1 MITVEE
7 LQIILGCDATVAETA
22 LDKIIAKVDAFKARV
37 GKSLEATAVKTQ
49 QTAERVNKKLSSNT
63 EAATEQSQA
72 PQRASSKSS
81 AATKLTEQWEKA
93 TEALKKYTATLEG
106 ADSTQQYGAKVEYL
120 STKLEALKTD
130 FNKAFEDGANPTA
143 IESLG
148 RKIEAVIKQLDRAKS
163 SYDLFFDADRQY
175 EESLRAY
182 EAAQSKSGNDPSRAA
197 IQDDNQAPYVF
208 NYAQHAKDMQ
218 RIQAE
223 MDAMMQDDAD
233 SIANKWSAADEALS
247 KYIRDADRVAGI
259 DPAARQR
266 MAIELL
272 TERLQTA
279 TLKWQDLFQ
288 NPNAT
293 DTQIDTARNSVKNL
307 VDKLDAAKVKLEQIE
322 NKRIDIKANVDANS
336 IDADNVKRQFGQIEK
351 TSSRTWRNVS
361 GHAQKA
367 SKSIE
372 KAVRKTGGKVSG
384 FFVKLGKKIKD
395 TFQTMIIWRAFNAI
409 LTGLRD
415 GLQNIAR
422 GNEGANKSF
431 SQLATSTLYLKNS
444 LAAALLP
451 ALQAIMPIITQIID
465 AFARAANMVGAF
477 IAALTGKAT
486 FVQAIQLQQDY
497 AGSLNGTA
505 EAAEKVHQQ
514 LAGFD
519 ELNIIQ
525 SKSDSSG
532 AYNPATDYGGMFEEV
547 EIPDNVLSFLEK
559 VKALL
564 DRIRNAIPESTII
577 AVTNIFNTLRNTILE
592 TVSATENWF
601 KGLNFEPLITAVDKI
616 IVALD
621 PLVAL
626 ICETLL
632 WGYENVLLP
641 LATWS
646 IEEAAPTTLTLFA
659 KAIESVTNVLS
670 PLIEG
675 VKVLWDSIS
684 PVVDWVKNIL
694 LSVIVEITKAVEKT
708 GNLFSEHKDSI
719 VKIFRAIGDALKAV
733 WVRVEPALSLLW
745 DLLKSIFET
754 TLSKA
759 ISQIGLV
766 IDVIAGLADFLLGV
780 FTLDFNRA
788 WEGIKTIFS
797 GIIEYFK
804 ERINSVT
811 EFFKNSINAVGSF
824 FSNILAAGRNIVE
837 TFYNNIKK
845 TIEGAPIWI
854 RVKVLYPIANF
865 FIGIVNAI
873 IKGINW
879 LIDGL
884 NKIQIKVPEWVAK
897 LLGIKGDT
905 WGFNI
910 PKLSLFDKLSLNAF
924 SGGGHSGGSS
934 YVAALASGGIAYGDT
949 LVQVG
954 EYANARSNPEV
965 IAPLSKLTSLMGSGN
980 DTRQF
985 VPLFQSTIALLRQI
999 ADKETTLNIGGREFG
1014 RTVKRCLNEYEQA
1027 IGTT

>member
-72 PQRASSKSS
+72 HQRASSKTS

-93 TEALKKYTATLEG
+93 TEALKKYNATLEG

-120 STKLEALKTD
+120 SAKLEALKTD

-182 EAAQSKSGNDPSRAA
+182 EAARSKSGNDPSRAA

-223 MDAMMQDDAD
+223 MDALSQNGAD
-233 SIANKWSAADEALS
+233 SIADKWSAADEALS

-336 IDADNVKRQFGQIEK
+336 IDANNVKRQFGQIEK

-372 KAVRKTGGKVSG
+372 KTVRKTGGKVSG

-395 TFQTMIIWRAFNAI
+395 TLSKMLIWRTLNAI

-486 FVQAIQLQQDY
+486 FVQAVQLQQDY

-547 EIPDNVLSFLEK
+547 EIPDNILSFLEK
-559 VKALL
+559 LKEKLSPETLQYIQQIPKAFEEIKKSLAAIWESEAFQKILAAVASVSL
-564 DRIRNAIPESTII
+564 DALTTTLWVI
-577 AVTNIFNTLRNTILE
+577 ADVL
-592 TVSATENWF
+592 
-601 KGLNFEPLITAVDKI
+601 KI
-616 IVALD
+616 IQGIFQGD
-621 PLVAL
+621 
-626 ICETLL
+626 
-632 WGYENVLLP
+632 WG
-641 LATWS
+641 
-646 IEEAAPTTLTLFA
+646 I
-659 KAIESVTNVLS
+659 
-670 PLIEG
+670 
-675 VKVLWDSIS
+675 LWDG
-684 PVVDWVKNIL
+684 
-694 LSVIVEITKAVEKT
+694 TK
-708 GNLFSEHKDSI
+708 
-719 VKIFRAIGDALKAV
+719 
-733 WVRVEPALSLLW
+733 SLLF
-745 DLLKSIFET
+745 D
-754 TLSKA
+754 TLVSPTA
-759 ISQIGLV
+759 PLMEGLTSWFYG
-766 IDVIAGLADFLLGV
+766 DDY
-780 FTLDFNRA
+780 DA
-788 WEGIKTIFS
+788 WSTAFS
-797 GIIEYFK
+797 DEY
-804 ERINSVT
+804 
-811 EFFKNSINAVGSF
+811 GY
-824 FSNILAAGRNIVE
+824 SNILRLVQAAIHGDEEAIAALEELQNNVSNLTSEEKTAAWEKAWDTFVENFKSKFAPLANWLNENVISPIGDFFAGLWETVHDTAVEWWTKIKNFFSSIPNWFLSNIV
-837 TFYNNIKK
+837 
-845 TIEGAPIWI
+845 
-854 RVKVLYPIANF
+854 YPVANF
-865 FIGIVNAI
+865 FIGIVNSI

-910 PKLSLFDKLSLNAF
+910 QKLSLLDKLHINAF
-924 SGGGHSGGSS
+924 SGGGGGGHSS
-934 YVAALASGGIAYGDT
+934 VAALASGGIAYGDT

>member
-72 PQRASSKSS
+72 HQRASSKTS

-93 TEALKKYTATLEG
+93 TEALKKYNATLEG

-120 STKLEALKTD
+120 SAKLEALKTD

-223 MDAMMQDDAD
+223 MDAMSQDDAD

-247 KYIRDADRVAGI
+247 KYIRDADRVTGI

-266 MAIELL
+266 MTIELL

-336 IDADNVKRQFGQIEK
+336 IDADNVKRQFGKIEK

-372 KAVRKTGGKVSG
+372 KTVRKTGGKVSG
-384 FFVKLGKKIKD
+384 LFAKLGKKIKD
-395 TFQTMIIWRAFNAI
+395 TFQTMLIWRAFNAI

-486 FVQAIQLQQDY
+486 FVQAVQLQQDY

-525 SKSDSSG
+525 SKSDGGG

-547 EIPDNVLSFLEK
+547 EIPDNILTFAEK
-559 VKALL
+559 VRELFG
-564 DRIRNAIPESTII
+564 RIRDAIAE
-577 AVTNIFNTLRNTILE
+577 
-592 TVSATENWF
+592 
-601 KGLNFEPLITAVDKI
+601 LNFSPLIASVNSVLAALSPFVD
-616 IVALD
+616 
-621 PLVAL
+621 LVRG
-626 ICETLL
+626 TLA

-641 LATWS
+641 LAKWS
-646 IEEAAPTTLTLFA
+646 IEEAAPASLNLFA
-659 KAIESVTNVLS
+659 AAIRAVTSILN
-670 PLIEG
+670 PIIEG
-675 VKVLWDSIS
+675 LKVLWDEVLQPI
-684 PVVDWVKNIL
+684 VDWLKDRVIAVIDKTREAFDKVSETFEKHGESLKNIISS
-694 LSVIVEITKAVEKT
+694 LSDI
-708 GNLFSEHKDSI
+708 
-719 VKIFRAIGDALKAV
+719 
-733 WVRVEPALSLLW
+733 
-745 DLLKSIFET
+745 
-754 TLSKA
+754 LSKLWELLEPVLTFVFDMLSA
-759 ISQIGLV
+759 IFGRDIDKFLAQLGLMLDIISGILDVLIGIL
-766 IDVIAGLADFLLGV
+766 
-780 FTLDFNRA
+780 TLDFDRA
-788 WEGIKTIFS
+788 AEGVKTIFN
-797 GIIEYFK
+797 GVVEYIK
-804 ERINSVT
+804 ERISTAV
-811 EFFKNSINAVGSF
+811 EFFQNSLNAVGEF
-824 FSNILAAGRNIVE
+824 FSNLLSSGRNIVE

-845 TIEGAPIWI
+845 TIEGAPVWV

-865 FIGIVNAI
+865 FIGIINGI

-884 NKIQIKVPEWVAK
+884 NKIQIPMPKWVAD
-897 LLGIKGDT
+897 LLGVDGGSF
-905 WGFNI
+905 GFHI
-910 PKLSLFDKLSLNAF
+910 EKIALFDKLHINAF
-924 SGGGHSGGSS
+924 SGGGGGGHSS
-934 YVAALASGGIAYGDT
+934 VAALASGGIAYGDT

>member
-72 PQRASSKSS
+72 HQRASSKSS

-93 TEALKKYTATLEG
+93 TEALKKYNATLEG

-120 STKLEALKTD
+120 SAKLEALKTD
-130 FNKAFEDGANPTA
+130 FNKAFEDSANPAA

-223 MDAMMQDDAD
+223 MDAMSQDDAD

-372 KAVRKTGGKVSG
+372 KTIRKTGGKVSG

-395 TFQTMIIWRAFNAI
+395 TLSKMLIWRVLNAI

-486 FVQAIQLQQDY
+486 FVQAVQLQQDY

-525 SKSDSSG
+525 SKSDGGG

-547 EIPDNVLSFLEK
+547 EIPDNILAFAEK
-559 VKALL
+559 IRELFG
-564 DRIRNAIPESTII
+564 RIKDAIAE
-577 AVTNIFNTLRNTILE
+577 
-592 TVSATENWF
+592 
-601 KGLNFEPLITAVDKI
+601 LNFSPLIASVNSVLAALSPFVD
-616 IVALD
+616 
-621 PLVAL
+621 LVRG
-626 ICETLL
+626 TLA

-641 LATWS
+641 LAKWS
-646 IEEAAPTTLTLFA
+646 IEEAAPASLNLFA
-659 KAIESVTNVLS
+659 AAIRAVTSILN
-670 PLIEG
+670 PIIEG
-675 VKVLWDSIS
+675 LKVLWDEVLQPI
-684 PVVDWVKNIL
+684 VDWLKDRVIAVIDKTREAFDKVSETFEKHGESLKNIISS
-694 LSVIVEITKAVEKT
+694 LSDI
-708 GNLFSEHKDSI
+708 
-719 VKIFRAIGDALKAV
+719 
-733 WVRVEPALSLLW
+733 
-745 DLLKSIFET
+745 
-754 TLSKA
+754 LSKLWELLEPVLTFVFDMLSA
-759 ISQIGLV
+759 IFGRDIDKFLAQLGLMLDIISGILDVLIGIL
-766 IDVIAGLADFLLGV
+766 
-780 FTLDFNRA
+780 TLDFDRA
-788 WEGIKTIFS
+788 AEGVKTIFN
-797 GIIEYFK
+797 GVVEYIK
-804 ERINSVT
+804 ERISTAV
-811 EFFKNSINAVGSF
+811 EFFQNSLNAVGEF
-824 FSNILAAGRNIVE
+824 FSNVLSSGRNIVE

-845 TIEGAPIWI
+845 TIEGAPVWV

-865 FIGIVNAI
+865 FIGIINGI

-884 NKIQIKVPEWVAK
+884 NKIQIPMPKWVAD
-897 LLGIKGDT
+897 LLGVDGGSF
-905 WGFNI
+905 GFHI
-910 PKLSLFDKLSLNAF
+910 EKIALFDKLHINAF
-924 SGGGHSGGSS
+924 SGGGGGGHSS
-934 YVAALASGGIAYGDT
+934 VAALASGGIAYGDT

-965 IAPLSKLTSLMGSGN
+965 IAPLSKLTSLMGGGN

>member
-72 PQRASSKSS
+72 HQRASSKTS

-93 TEALKKYTATLEG
+93 TEALKKYNATLEG

-120 STKLEALKTD
+120 SAKLEALKTD

-143 IESLG
+143 LESLG

-208 NYAQHAKDMQ
+208 NYVQHAKDMQ

-223 MDAMMQDDAD
+223 MDAMSQNDAD
-233 SIANKWSAADEALS
+233 SIADKWSAADEALS

-322 NKRIDIKANVDANS
+322 NKRIDIKANVDDNS

-372 KAVRKTGGKVSG
+372 KTIRKTGGKVSG

-395 TFQTMIIWRAFNAI
+395 TLSKMLIWKVLNAI

-451 ALQAIMPIITQIID
+451 ALQAVMPIITQIID

-497 AGSLNGTA
+497 AGSLDGTA

-525 SKSDSSG
+525 SKSDGGG

-547 EIPDNVLSFLEK
+547 EIPDNILSFLEK
-559 VKALL
+559 LKEKLSPETLQYIQQIPKAFEEIKKSLAAIWESEAFQEILAAVASISLDALTTTLWTIADVLKIIQGIFQGDWGILWDGTKSLL
-564 DRIRNAIPESTII
+564 FDTLVSPSIPLVEGGASWLYGDDYDAWST
-577 AVTNIFNTLRNTILE
+577 AFSDEYGYSNIFR
-592 TVSATENWF
+592 
-601 KGLNFEPLITAVDKI
+601 
-616 IVALD
+616 
-621 PLVAL
+621 LVQAA
-626 ICETLL
+626 IH
-632 WGYENVLLP
+632 GD
-641 LATWS
+641 
-646 IEEAAPTTLTLFA
+646 EEAIAALEEYKNKVSNLTSEE
-659 KAIESVTNVLS
+659 KAAAWE
-670 PLIEG
+670 
-675 VKVLWDSIS
+675 KVWDSIIENFKSKFAPLANWLNEEVIS
-684 PVVDWVKNIL
+684 PIGDFFAGLWETVHD
-694 LSVIVEITKAVEKT
+694 TAVEWWT
-708 GNLFSEHKDSI
+708 
-719 VKIFRAIGDALKAV
+719 KI
-733 WVRVEPALSLLW
+733 
-745 DLLKSIFET
+745 
-754 TLSKA
+754 
-759 ISQIGLV
+759 
-766 IDVIAGLADFLLGV
+766 
-780 FTLDFNRA
+780 
-788 WEGIKTIFS
+788 
-797 GIIEYFK
+797 
-804 ERINSVT
+804 
-811 EFFKNSINAVGSF
+811 KNF
-824 FSNILAAGRNIVE
+824 FSSIPNWFLSNIV
-837 TFYNNIKK
+837 
-845 TIEGAPIWI
+845 
-854 RVKVLYPIANF
+854 YPVANF
-865 FIGIVNAI
+865 FIGIVNSI

-910 PKLSLFDKLSLNAF
+910 PKLSLLDKLSINAF
-924 SGGGHSGGSS
+924 SGGGHSSGSS

>member
-72 PQRASSKSS
+72 HQRASSKSS
-81 AATKLTEQWEKA
+81 PATKLTEQWEKA

-120 STKLEALKTD
+120 STKLEALKAD

-143 IESLG
+143 LESLG

-182 EAAQSKSGNDPSRAA
+182 EAAQSKSGNGPSRAA

-223 MDAMMQDDAD
+223 MDAMSQDDAD
-233 SIANKWSAADEALS
+233 SIADKWSAADEALS

-372 KAVRKTGGKVSG
+372 KTIRKTGGKVSG

-395 TFQTMIIWRAFNAI
+395 TLSKMLIWRTLNAI

-451 ALQAIMPIITQIID
+451 ALQAIMPIITRIID

-486 FVQAIQLQQDY
+486 FVQAVQLQQDY

-525 SKSDSSG
+525 SKSDGGG

-547 EIPDNVLSFLEK
+547 EIPDNILTFAEK
-559 VKALL
+559 IRELFG
-564 DRIRNAIPESTII
+564 RIKDAIAE
-577 AVTNIFNTLRNTILE
+577 
-592 TVSATENWF
+592 
-601 KGLNFEPLITAVDKI
+601 LNFSPLIASVNS
-616 IVALD
+616 VLAALSPFAD
-621 PLVAL
+621 LVRG
-626 ICETLL
+626 TLA

-641 LATWS
+641 LAKWS
-646 IEEAAPTTLTLFA
+646 IEEAAPASLNLFA
-659 KAIESVTNVLS
+659 AAIRAVTSILN
-670 PLIEG
+670 PIIEG
-675 VKVLWDSIS
+675 LKVLWDEVLQPI
-684 PVVDWVKNIL
+684 VDWLKDRVIAVIDKTREAFDKVSETFEKHGESLKNIISS
-694 LSVIVEITKAVEKT
+694 LSDI
-708 GNLFSEHKDSI
+708 
-719 VKIFRAIGDALKAV
+719 
-733 WVRVEPALSLLW
+733 
-745 DLLKSIFET
+745 
-754 TLSKA
+754 LSKLWELLEPVLTFVFDMLSA
-759 ISQIGLV
+759 IFGRDIDKFLAQLGLMLDIISGILDVLIGIL
-766 IDVIAGLADFLLGV
+766 
-780 FTLDFNRA
+780 TLDFDRA
-788 WEGIKTIFS
+788 AEGVKTIFN
-797 GIIEYFK
+797 GVVEYIK
-804 ERINSVT
+804 ERISTAV
-811 EFFKNSINAVGSF
+811 EFFQNSLNAVGEF
-824 FSNILAAGRNIVE
+824 FSNVLSSGRNIVE

-845 TIEGAPIWI
+845 TIEGAPVWV

-865 FIGIVNAI
+865 FIGIINGI

-884 NKIQIKVPEWVAK
+884 NKIQIPMPKWVAD
-897 LLGIKGDT
+897 LLGVDGGSF
-905 WGFNI
+905 GFHI
-910 PKLSLFDKLSLNAF
+910 EKIALFDKLHINAF
-924 SGGGHSGGSS
+924 SGGGGGGHSS
-934 YVAALASGGIAYGDT
+934 VAALASGGIAYGDT

>member
-120 STKLEALKTD
+120 SAKLEALKTD
-130 FNKAFEDGANPTA
+130 FNKAVEDGANPTA

-163 SYDLFFDADRQY
+163 SYELFFDADRQY

-182 EAAQSKSGNDPSRAA
+182 EAAQSKSGNGPSRAA

-223 MDAMMQDDAD
+223 MDAMSQDDAD
-233 SIANKWSAADEALS
+233 SIADKWSAADEALS

-372 KAVRKTGGKVSG
+372 KTVRKTGGKVSG

-395 TFQTMIIWRAFNAI
+395 TLSKMIIWRALNAI
-409 LTGLRD
+409 AIGLRD

-431 SQLATSTLYLKNS
+431 SRLATSTLYLKNS

-497 AGSLNGTA
+497 AGSLDGTA

-525 SKSDSSG
+525 SKSDGGG

-547 EIPDNVLSFLEK
+547 EIPDNILSFLERLK
-559 VKALL
+559 EKLS
-564 DRIRNAIPESTII
+564 P
-577 AVTNIFNTLRNTILE
+577 
-592 TVSATENWF
+592 
-601 KGLNFEPLITAVDKI
+601 
-616 IVALD
+616 
-621 PLVAL
+621 
-626 ICETLL
+626 ETLQ
-632 WGYENVLLP
+632 YIQQIPKAFEEIKKS
-641 LATWS
+641 LAAIWES
-646 IEEAAPTTLTLFA
+646 EAFQ
-659 KAIESVTNVLS
+659 K
-670 PLIEG
+670 
-675 VKVLWDSIS
+675 
-684 PVVDWVKNIL
+684 
-694 LSVIVEITKAVEKT
+694 
-708 GNLFSEHKDSI
+708 
-719 VKIFRAIGDALKAV
+719 
-733 WVRVEPALSLLW
+733 
-745 DLLKSIFET
+745 
-754 TLSKA
+754 
-759 ISQIGLV
+759 
-766 IDVIAGLADFLLGV
+766 
-780 FTLDFNRA
+780 
-788 WEGIKTIFS
+788 
-797 GIIEYFK
+797 
-804 ERINSVT
+804 
-811 EFFKNSINAVGSF
+811 
-824 FSNILAAGRNIVE
+824 ILAAVASVSLDALTTTLWIIADVLKIIQGIFQGDWGILWDGTKSLLFDTLVSPAAPLVEGGLSWFYGDDYDAWSTAFSEEFGYGNIWRLVQAALHGDEEAIAALEEYKNKVSNLTSEEKVAAWEKAWDTFVENFKSKFAPLANWLNENVISPIGNFFAGLWKTVHDTAVEWWTKIKNFFSSIPNWFLSNIV
-837 TFYNNIKK
+837 
-845 TIEGAPIWI
+845 
-854 RVKVLYPIANF
+854 YPVANF
-865 FIGIVNAI
+865 FIGIANAI
-873 IKGINW
+873 ITAVNW
-879 LIDGL
+879 VIEQL
-884 NKIQIKVPEWVAK
+884 NKIQIPIPEWVAK

-910 PKLSLFDKLSLNAF
+910 QKLSLLDKLHINAF
-924 SGGGHSGGSS
+924 SGGGHSSGSS

>member
-49 QTAERVNKKLSSNT
+49 QTAKRVNKKLSSNT
-63 EAATEQSQA
+63 EAATEQSQT

-81 AATKLTEQWEKA
+81 AATKLTEQWERA

-130 FNKAFEDGANPTA
+130 FNKAIEDGANPTA

-322 NKRIDIKANVDANS
+322 NKRIDIKANVNANS

-372 KAVRKTGGKVSG
+372 KTVRKTGGKVSG

-395 TFQTMIIWRAFNAI
+395 TFSKMIIWRALNA
-409 LTGLRD
+409 LFTGLRD

-497 AGSLNGTA
+497 AGSLDGTA
-505 EAAEKVHQQ
+505 ESAEKVHQQ

-547 EIPDNVLSFLEK
+547 EIPDNILSFLEK
-559 VKALL
+559 LKEKLSPETLQYIQQIPKAFEEIKKSLAAIWESEAFQKILAAVASVSL
-564 DRIRNAIPESTII
+564 DALTTTLWII
-577 AVTNIFNTLRNTILE
+577 ADVL
-592 TVSATENWF
+592 
-601 KGLNFEPLITAVDKI
+601 KI
-616 IVALD
+616 IQGIFQGDWGILWDGTKSLLFDTLVSPAA
-621 PLVAL
+621 PLMEGLVSWFYGDDYDA
-626 ICETLL
+626 
-632 WGYENVLLP
+632 
-641 LATWS
+641 WS
-646 IEEAAPTTLTLFA
+646 TAFSDEYGHGNILRLVQAAIHGDEEAIAALEEFQNNASNLTSEE
-659 KAIESVTNVLS
+659 KAAAWEMV
-670 PLIEG
+670 
-675 VKVLWDSIS
+675 WDSIIENFKSKFAPLANWLNEKVIS
-684 PVVDWVKNIL
+684 P
-694 LSVIVEITKAVEKT
+694 
-708 GNLFSEHKDSI
+708 
-719 VKIFRAIGDALKAV
+719 IGD
-733 WVRVEPALSLLW
+733 
-745 DLLKSIFET
+745 FF
-754 TLSKA
+754 
-759 ISQIGLV
+759 
-766 IDVIAGLADFLLGV
+766 AGLWNTVYDAV
-780 FTLDFNRA
+780 VEWWTK
-788 WEGIKTIFS
+788 IK
-797 GIIEYFK
+797 
-804 ERINSVT
+804 N
-811 EFFKNSINAVGSF
+811 F
-824 FSNILAAGRNIVE
+824 FSSIPNWFLSNIV
-837 TFYNNIKK
+837 
-845 TIEGAPIWI
+845 
-854 RVKVLYPIANF
+854 YPVANF
-865 FIGIVNAI
+865 FIGIANAI
-873 IKGINW
+873 ITAVNW
-879 LIDGL
+879 VIEQL
-884 NKIQIKVPEWVAK
+884 NKIQIPIPEWVAK

-910 PKLSLFDKLSLNAF
+910 QKLSLLDKLSLNAF
-924 SGGGHSGGSS
+924 SGGGHSSGSS

>member
-63 EAATEQSQA
+63 EAATEQSRA

-81 AATKLTEQWEKA
+81 PATKLTEQWEKA

-106 ADSTQQYGAKVEYL
+106 SDSTQQYGAKVEYL

-130 FNKAFEDGANPTA
+130 FNKAVEDGANPTA

-175 EESLRAY
+175 EESLRTY
-182 EAAQSKSGNDPSRAA
+182 EAAQSKSGNGPSRAA

-247 KYIRDADRVAGI
+247 KYIRDADMVAGI

-336 IDADNVKRQFGQIEK
+336 IDTGNVKRQFGKIEE

-372 KAVRKTGGKVSG
+372 KTVRKTGGKVSG

-395 TFQTMIIWRAFNAI
+395 TFSKMIIWRALNA
-409 LTGLRD
+409 LFTGLRD

-497 AGSLNGTA
+497 AGSLDGTA

-547 EIPDNVLSFLEK
+547 EIPDNILSFLERLK
-559 VKALL
+559 EKLS
-564 DRIRNAIPESTII
+564 P
-577 AVTNIFNTLRNTILE
+577 
-592 TVSATENWF
+592 
-601 KGLNFEPLITAVDKI
+601 
-616 IVALD
+616 
-621 PLVAL
+621 
-626 ICETLL
+626 ETLQ
-632 WGYENVLLP
+632 YIQQIPKAFEEIKKS
-641 LATWS
+641 LAAIWES
-646 IEEAAPTTLTLFA
+646 EAFQ
-659 KAIESVTNVLS
+659 K
-670 PLIEG
+670 
-675 VKVLWDSIS
+675 
-684 PVVDWVKNIL
+684 
-694 LSVIVEITKAVEKT
+694 
-708 GNLFSEHKDSI
+708 
-719 VKIFRAIGDALKAV
+719 
-733 WVRVEPALSLLW
+733 
-745 DLLKSIFET
+745 
-754 TLSKA
+754 
-759 ISQIGLV
+759 
-766 IDVIAGLADFLLGV
+766 
-780 FTLDFNRA
+780 
-788 WEGIKTIFS
+788 
-797 GIIEYFK
+797 
-804 ERINSVT
+804 
-811 EFFKNSINAVGSF
+811 
-824 FSNILAAGRNIVE
+824 ILAAVASVSLDALTTTLWVIADVLKIIQGIFQGDWGILWDGTKSLLFDTLVSPAAPLMEGLVSWFYGDDYDAWSTAFSDEYGHGNILRLVQSAIHGDEEAIAALEEFRNNVSNLTSEEKVAAWEKAWDTFVE
-837 TFYNNIKK
+837 NFKSK
-845 TIEGAPIWI
+845 FAP
-854 RVKVLYPIANF
+854 LANF
-865 FIGIVNAI
+865 FIGIANAI
-873 IKGINW
+873 ITAVNW
-879 LIDGL
+879 VIEQL
-884 NKIQIKVPEWVAK
+884 NKIQIPIPEWVAK

-910 PKLSLFDKLSLNAF
+910 QKLSLLDKLSLNAF

>member
-63 EAATEQSQA
+63 EAATEQPQA

-120 STKLEALKTD
+120 SAKLEALKTD

-143 IESLG
+143 LESLG

-223 MDAMMQDDAD
+223 MDAMSQDDAD

-336 IDADNVKRQFGQIEK
+336 IDADKE
-351 TSSRTWRNVS
+351 TSSRTCRN
-361 GHAQKA
+361 GCCPAQKA
-367 SKSIE
+367 SKCNGCCPAQKASKCNE
-372 KAVRKTGGKVSG
+372 KTVRKTGGKVSG
-384 FFVKLGKKIKD
+384 FFAKLGKKIKD
-395 TFQTMIIWRAFNAI
+395 IFSQMIIWRTINAV
-409 LTGLRD
+409 LTSLRD

-422 GNEGANKSF
+422 GSEGANKSF

-486 FVQAIQLQQDY
+486 FVQAVQLQQDY

-532 AYNPATDYGGMFEEV
+532 AYDPATDYGGMFEEV
-547 EIPDNVLSFLEK
+547 EIPDNILAFAEK
-559 VKALL
+559 IRELFG
-564 DRIRNAIPESTII
+564 RIKDAIAE
-577 AVTNIFNTLRNTILE
+577 
-592 TVSATENWF
+592 
-601 KGLNFEPLITAVDKI
+601 LNFSPLIASVNSVLAALSPFVD
-616 IVALD
+616 
-621 PLVAL
+621 LVRG
-626 ICETLL
+626 TLA

-641 LATWS
+641 LAKWS
-646 IEEAAPTTLTLFA
+646 IEEAAPASLNLFA
-659 KAIESVTNVLS
+659 AAIRAVTSILN
-670 PLIEG
+670 PIIEG
-675 VKVLWDSIS
+675 LKVLWDEVLQPI
-684 PVVDWVKNIL
+684 VDWLKDRVIAVIDKTREAFDKVSETFEKHGGSLKNIISSLSDILSELWEL
-694 LSVIVEITKAVEKT
+694 LEPVLTFVFDMLSA
-708 GNLFSEHKDSI
+708 
-719 VKIFRAIGDALKAV
+719 IFARDIDKFLAQLGLMLDIISGILDVLIGIL
-733 WVRVEPALSLLW
+733 
-745 DLLKSIFET
+745 
-754 TLSKA
+754 
-759 ISQIGLV
+759 
-766 IDVIAGLADFLLGV
+766 
-780 FTLDFNRA
+780 TLDFDRA
-788 WEGIKTIFS
+788 AEGVKTIFN
-797 GIIEYFK
+797 GVVEYIK
-804 ERINSVT
+804 ERISTAV
-811 EFFKNSINAVGSF
+811 EFFQNSLNAVGEF
-824 FSNILAAGRNIVE
+824 FSNVLSSGRNIVE

-845 TIEGAPIWI
+845 TIEGAPVWV

-865 FIGIVNAI
+865 FIGIINGI

-884 NKIQIKVPEWVAK
+884 NKIQIPMPKWVAD
-897 LLGIKGDT
+897 LLGVDGGSF
-905 WGFNI
+905 GFHI
-910 PKLSLFDKLSLNAF
+910 EKIALFDKLHINAF
-924 SGGGHSGGSS
+924 SGGGGGGHSS
-934 YVAALASGGIAYGDT
+934 VAALASGGIAYGDT

>member
-72 PQRASSKSS
+72 HQRASSKTS

-93 TEALKKYTATLEG
+93 TEALKKYNATLEG

-120 STKLEALKTD
+120 SAKLEALKTD
-130 FNKAFEDGANPTA
+130 FNKAVEDGANPTA

-233 SIANKWSAADEALS
+233 SITDKWSAADEALS
-247 KYIRDADRVAGI
+247 KYIRDAERVTGI

-372 KAVRKTGGKVSG
+372 KTIRKTGGKVSG

-395 TFQTMIIWRAFNAI
+395 TLSKMLIWRTLNAI

-465 AFARAANMVGAF
+465 AFARAANMVAAF

-486 FVQAIQLQQDY
+486 FIQAIQLQQDY
-497 AGSLNGTA
+497 AGSLDGTA
-505 EAAEKVHQQ
+505 DAAEKVHQQ

-525 SKSDSSG
+525 SKSDGGG

-547 EIPDNVLSFLEK
+547 EIPDNILAFAEK
-559 VKALL
+559 IRELFG
-564 DRIRNAIPESTII
+564 RIKDAIAE
-577 AVTNIFNTLRNTILE
+577 
-592 TVSATENWF
+592 
-601 KGLNFEPLITAVDKI
+601 LNFSPLIASVNSVLAALSPFVD
-616 IVALD
+616 
-621 PLVAL
+621 LVRG
-626 ICETLL
+626 TLA

-641 LATWS
+641 LAKWS
-646 IEEAAPTTLTLFA
+646 IEEAAPASLNLFA
-659 KAIESVTNVLS
+659 AAIRAVTSILN
-670 PLIEG
+670 PIIEG
-675 VKVLWDSIS
+675 LKVLWDEVLQPI
-684 PVVDWVKNIL
+684 VDWLKDRVIAVIDKTREAFDKVSETFEKHGESLKNIISS
-694 LSVIVEITKAVEKT
+694 LSDI
-708 GNLFSEHKDSI
+708 
-719 VKIFRAIGDALKAV
+719 
-733 WVRVEPALSLLW
+733 
-745 DLLKSIFET
+745 
-754 TLSKA
+754 LSKLWELLEPVLTFVFDMLSA
-759 ISQIGLV
+759 IFGRDIDKFLAQLGLMLDIISGILDVLIGIL
-766 IDVIAGLADFLLGV
+766 
-780 FTLDFNRA
+780 TLDFDRA
-788 WEGIKTIFS
+788 AEGVKTIFN
-797 GIIEYFK
+797 GVVEYIK
-804 ERINSVT
+804 ERISTAV
-811 EFFKNSINAVGSF
+811 EFFQNSLNAVGEF
-824 FSNILAAGRNIVE
+824 FSNLLSSGRNIVE

-845 TIEGAPIWI
+845 TIEGAPVWV

-865 FIGIVNAI
+865 FIGIINGI

-884 NKIQIKVPEWVAK
+884 NKIQIPMPKWVAD
-897 LLGIKGDT
+897 LLGVDGGSF
-905 WGFNI
+905 GFHI
-910 PKLSLFDKLSLNAF
+910 EKIALFDKLHINAF
-924 SGGGHSGGSS
+924 SGGGGGGHSS
-934 YVAALASGGIAYGDT
+934 VAALASGGIAYGDT

>member
-72 PQRASSKSS
+72 HQRASSKTS

-93 TEALKKYTATLEG
+93 TEALKKYNATLEG

-120 STKLEALKTD
+120 SAKLEALKTD

-182 EAAQSKSGNDPSRAA
+182 EAAQSKSGNGPSRAA

-208 NYAQHAKDMQ
+208 NYVQHAKDMQ

-223 MDAMMQDDAD
+223 MDAMSQDDAD

-372 KAVRKTGGKVSG
+372 KTIRKTGGKVSG

-486 FVQAIQLQQDY
+486 FVQAVQLQQDY

-525 SKSDSSG
+525 SKSDGGG

-547 EIPDNVLSFLEK
+547 EIPDNILAFAEK
-559 VKALL
+559 IRELFG
-564 DRIRNAIPESTII
+564 RIKDAIAE
-577 AVTNIFNTLRNTILE
+577 
-592 TVSATENWF
+592 
-601 KGLNFEPLITAVDKI
+601 LNFSPLIASVNSVLAALSPFVD
-616 IVALD
+616 
-621 PLVAL
+621 LVRG
-626 ICETLL
+626 TLA

-641 LATWS
+641 LAKWS
-646 IEEAAPTTLTLFA
+646 IEEAAPASLNLFA
-659 KAIESVTNVLS
+659 AAIRAVTSILN
-670 PLIEG
+670 PIIEG
-675 VKVLWDSIS
+675 LKVLWDEVLQPI
-684 PVVDWVKNIL
+684 VDWLKDRVIAVIDKIREAFDKVSETFEKHGESIKNIFSS
-694 LSVIVEITKAVEKT
+694 LSDI
-708 GNLFSEHKDSI
+708 
-719 VKIFRAIGDALKAV
+719 
-733 WVRVEPALSLLW
+733 
-745 DLLKSIFET
+745 
-754 TLSKA
+754 LSKLWELLEPVLTFVFDMLSA
-759 ISQIGLV
+759 IFGRDIDKFLAQLGLMLDLISGILDVLIGIL
-766 IDVIAGLADFLLGV
+766 
-780 FTLDFNRA
+780 TLDFDRA
-788 WEGIKTIFS
+788 AEGVKTIFN
-797 GIIEYFK
+797 GVVEYIK
-804 ERINSVT
+804 ERIRAAV
-811 EFFKNSINAVGSF
+811 EFFQNSLNAVGEF
-824 FSNILAAGRNIVE
+824 FSNLLSSGRNIVE

-845 TIEGAPIWI
+845 TIEGAPVWV

-865 FIGIVNAI
+865 FIGIINAI

-884 NKIQIKVPEWVAK
+884 NKIQIPMPKWVAD
-897 LLGIKGDT
+897 LLGVDGGSF
-905 WGFNI
+905 GFHI
-910 PKLSLFDKLSLNAF
+910 EKIALFDKLHINAF
-924 SGGGHSGGSS
+924 GGGGGGGSS

>member
-72 PQRASSKSS
+72 HQRASSKSS

-93 TEALKKYTATLEG
+93 TEALKKYNATLEG
-106 ADSTQQYGAKVEYL
+106 TDSTQQYGAKVEYL
-120 STKLEALKTD
+120 SAKLEALKTD
-130 FNKAFEDGANPTA
+130 FNKAFEDSANPAA

-182 EAAQSKSGNDPSRAA
+182 EAAQSKSSNGPSRAA

-223 MDAMMQDDAD
+223 MDAMSQDDAD

-322 NKRIDIKANVDANS
+322 NKRIDIKANVDDNS

-372 KAVRKTGGKVSG
+372 KTVRKTGGKVSG

-431 SQLATSTLYLKNS
+431 SRLATSTLYLKNS

-451 ALQAIMPIITQIID
+451 ALQAVMPIITQIID

-525 SKSDSSG
+525 SKSDGGG

-547 EIPDNVLSFLEK
+547 EIPDNILAFAEK
-559 VKALL
+559 IRELFG
-564 DRIRNAIPESTII
+564 RIKDAIAE
-577 AVTNIFNTLRNTILE
+577 
-592 TVSATENWF
+592 
-601 KGLNFEPLITAVDKI
+601 LNFSPLIASVNSVLAALSPFVD
-616 IVALD
+616 
-621 PLVAL
+621 LVRG
-626 ICETLL
+626 TLA

-641 LATWS
+641 LAKWS
-646 IEEAAPTTLTLFA
+646 IEEAAPASLNLFA
-659 KAIESVTNVLS
+659 AAIRAVTSILN
-670 PLIEG
+670 PIIEG
-675 VKVLWDSIS
+675 LKVLWDEVLQPI
-684 PVVDWVKNIL
+684 VDWLKDRVIAVIDKTREAFDKVSETFEKHGESLKNIISS
-694 LSVIVEITKAVEKT
+694 LSDI
-708 GNLFSEHKDSI
+708 
-719 VKIFRAIGDALKAV
+719 
-733 WVRVEPALSLLW
+733 
-745 DLLKSIFET
+745 
-754 TLSKA
+754 LSKLWELLEPVLTFVFDMLSA
-759 ISQIGLV
+759 IFGRDIDKFLAQLGLMLDIISGILDVLIGIL
-766 IDVIAGLADFLLGV
+766 
-780 FTLDFNRA
+780 TLDFDRA
-788 WEGIKTIFS
+788 AEGVKTIFN
-797 GIIEYFK
+797 GVVEYIK
-804 ERINSVT
+804 ERISTAV
-811 EFFKNSINAVGSF
+811 EFFQNSLNAVGEF
-824 FSNILAAGRNIVE
+824 FSNLLSSGRNIVE

-845 TIEGAPIWI
+845 TIEGAPVWV

-865 FIGIVNAI
+865 FIGIINGI

-884 NKIQIKVPEWVAK
+884 NKIQIPMPKWVAD
-897 LLGIKGDT
+897 LLGVDGGSF
-905 WGFNI
+905 GFHI
-910 PKLSLFDKLSLNAF
+910 EKIALFDKLHINAF
-924 SGGGHSGGSS
+924 SGGGGGGHSS
-934 YVAALASGGIAYGDT
+934 VAALASGGIAYGDT

>member
-63 EAATEQSQA
+63 EAATEQSQT

-106 ADSTQQYGAKVEYL
+106 TDSTQQYGAKVEYL

-130 FNKAFEDGANPTA
+130 FNKAIEDGANPTA

-223 MDAMMQDDAD
+223 MDALSQNGAD

-247 KYIRDADRVAGI
+247 RYIRSADEAVGI

-266 MAIELL
+266 MTIELL

-322 NKRIDIKANVDANS
+322 NKRIDIKANVDDNS

-372 KAVRKTGGKVSG
+372 KTVRKTGGKVSG
-384 FFVKLGKKIKD
+384 LFAKLGKKIKD
-395 TFQTMIIWRAFNAI
+395 IFSQMIIWRTINAVFTS
-409 LTGLRD
+409 LKD

-497 AGSLNGTA
+497 AGSLDGTA
-505 EAAEKVHQQ
+505 AAAEKVHQQ

-525 SKSDSSG
+525 SKSDGGG

-547 EIPDNVLSFLEK
+547 EIPDNILAFAEK
-559 VKALL
+559 IRELFG
-564 DRIRNAIPESTII
+564 RIKDAIAE
-577 AVTNIFNTLRNTILE
+577 
-592 TVSATENWF
+592 
-601 KGLNFEPLITAVDKI
+601 LNFSPLIASVNSVLAALSPFVD
-616 IVALD
+616 
-621 PLVAL
+621 LVRG
-626 ICETLL
+626 TLA

-641 LATWS
+641 LAKWS
-646 IEEAAPTTLTLFA
+646 IEEAAPASLNLFA
-659 KAIESVTNVLS
+659 AAIRAVTSILN
-670 PLIEG
+670 PIIEG
-675 VKVLWDSIS
+675 LKVLWDEVLQPI
-684 PVVDWVKNIL
+684 VDWLKDRVIAVIDKTREAFDKVSETFEKHGESLKNIISS
-694 LSVIVEITKAVEKT
+694 LSDI
-708 GNLFSEHKDSI
+708 
-719 VKIFRAIGDALKAV
+719 
-733 WVRVEPALSLLW
+733 
-745 DLLKSIFET
+745 
-754 TLSKA
+754 LSKLWEVLEPVLTFVFDMLSA
-759 ISQIGLV
+759 IFGRDIDKFLAQLGLMLDIISGILDVLIGIL
-766 IDVIAGLADFLLGV
+766 
-780 FTLDFNRA
+780 TLDFDRA
-788 WEGIKTIFS
+788 AEGVKTIFN
-797 GIIEYFK
+797 GVVEYIK
-804 ERINSVT
+804 ERIRAAV
-811 EFFKNSINAVGSF
+811 EFFQNSLNAVGEF
-824 FSNILAAGRNIVE
+824 FSNLLSSGRNIVE

-845 TIEGAPIWI
+845 TIEGAPVWV

-865 FIGIVNAI
+865 FIGIINGI

-884 NKIQIKVPEWVAK
+884 NKIQIPMPKWVAD
-897 LLGIKGDT
+897 LLGVDGGSF
-905 WGFNI
+905 GFHI
-910 PKLSLFDKLSLNAF
+910 EKIALFDKLHINAF

>member
-120 STKLEALKTD
+120 SAKLEALKTD
-130 FNKAFEDGANPTA
+130 FNKAVEDGANPTA

-163 SYDLFFDADRQY
+163 SYELFFDADRQY

-197 IQDDNQAPYVF
+197 IHDDNQAPYVF

-336 IDADNVKRQFGQIEK
+336 IDAGNVKRQFGKIEE

-372 KAVRKTGGKVSG
+372 KTVRKTGGKVSG

-395 TFQTMIIWRAFNAI
+395 TFSKMIIWRALNA
-409 LTGLRD
+409 LFTGLRD

-486 FVQAIQLQQDY
+486 FVQAVQLQQDY

-547 EIPDNVLSFLEK
+547 EIPDNILSFLERLK
-559 VKALL
+559 EKLSPETLQYIQQIPKAFEEIKKSLAAIWESEAFQKILAAVASVSL
-564 DRIRNAIPESTII
+564 DALTTTLWVI
-577 AVTNIFNTLRNTILE
+577 ADVL
-592 TVSATENWF
+592 
-601 KGLNFEPLITAVDKI
+601 KI
-616 IVALD
+616 IQGIFQGDWGILWDGTKSLLFDTLVSPAAPLMEGLVSWFYGDDYDAWSTAFSDEYGYSNILRLVQAAIHGDEEAIAALEEYQNKVSNLTSEEKVAAWEKAWD
-621 PLVAL
+621 TFV
-626 ICETLL
+626 
-632 WGYENVLLP
+632 ENFKSKFAP
-641 LATWS
+641 LANWLN
-646 IEEAAPTTLTLFA
+646 E
-659 KAIESVTNVLS
+659 NVLS
-670 PLIEG
+670 PIG
-675 VKVLWDSIS
+675 NFFAGLWKTVHD
-684 PVVDWVKNIL
+684 
-694 LSVIVEITKAVEKT
+694 TAVEWWT
-708 GNLFSEHKDSI
+708 
-719 VKIFRAIGDALKAV
+719 KI
-733 WVRVEPALSLLW
+733 
-745 DLLKSIFET
+745 
-754 TLSKA
+754 
-759 ISQIGLV
+759 
-766 IDVIAGLADFLLGV
+766 
-780 FTLDFNRA
+780 
-788 WEGIKTIFS
+788 
-797 GIIEYFK
+797 
-804 ERINSVT
+804 
-811 EFFKNSINAVGSF
+811 KNF
-824 FSNILAAGRNIVE
+824 FSSIPNWFLSNIV
-837 TFYNNIKK
+837 
-845 TIEGAPIWI
+845 
-854 RVKVLYPIANF
+854 YPVANF
-865 FIGIVNAI
+865 FIGIANAI
-873 IKGINW
+873 ITAVNW
-879 LIDGL
+879 VIEQL
-884 NKIQIKVPEWVAK
+884 NKIRIPMPEWVAK
-897 LLGIKGDT
+897 LLGVKEGAF
-905 WGFNI
+905 GFNI
-910 PKLSLFDKLSLNAF
+910 SKLSLLDKLSLNAF

>member
-72 PQRASSKSS
+72 HQRASSKTS

-93 TEALKKYTATLEG
+93 TEALKKYNATLEG

-120 STKLEALKTD
+120 SAKLEALKTD
-130 FNKAFEDGANPTA
+130 FNKAFEDGANPTT

-182 EAAQSKSGNDPSRAA
+182 EAAQSKSGNGSSRAA

-336 IDADNVKRQFGQIEK
+336 IDADNVKRQFGKIEK

-372 KAVRKTGGKVSG
+372 KTVRKTGGKVSG

-395 TFQTMIIWRAFNAI
+395 TFSKMIIWRALNA
-409 LTGLRD
+409 LFTGLRD

-497 AGSLNGTA
+497 AGSLDGTA

-532 AYNPATDYGGMFEEV
+532 AYDPATDYGGMFEEV
-547 EIPDNVLSFLEK
+547 EIPDNILSFLEK
-559 VKALL
+559 VRELL
-564 DRIRNAIPESTII
+564 GRIRDAIPESSISSL
-577 AVTNIFNTLRNTILE
+577 VNIFNTLCSTIARVASVTAAWASELDF
-592 TVSATENWF
+592 S
-601 KGLNFEPLITAVDKI
+601 PLIASIDSI
-616 IVALD
+616 LAALS
-621 PLVAL
+621 PLVDL
-626 ICETLL
+626 VCGTLA
-632 WGYENVLLP
+632 WGYENILLP
-641 LATWS
+641 LAKWS
-646 IEEAAPTTLTLFA
+646 IEEAAPTSLNMFAAAIQAVTSVLDPIIEGFKILWDEALRPIVDWLKDRAINVIDETREAFDKISETFEKHGEPIKNILSSLSDILSELWELLEPVLTFVFDMLSDIFGRDIDKFLAQLGLMLDIISGVLDVLIGILTLDFDRA
-659 KAIESVTNVLS
+659 A
-670 PLIEG
+670 EG
-675 VKVLWDSIS
+675 VK
-684 PVVDWVKNIL
+684 
-694 LSVIVEITKAVEKT
+694 
-708 GNLFSEHKDSI
+708 
-719 VKIFRAIGDALKAV
+719 
-733 WVRVEPALSLLW
+733 
-745 DLLKSIFET
+745 
-754 TLSKA
+754 
-759 ISQIGLV
+759 
-766 IDVIAGLADFLLGV
+766 
-780 FTLDFNRA
+780 
-788 WEGIKTIFS
+788 TIFN
-797 GIIEYFK
+797 GVVEYIK
-804 ERINSVT
+804 ERIRIAV
-811 EFFKNSINAVGSF
+811 EFFQNSLNAVGEF
-824 FSNILAAGRNIVE
+824 FSNILSSGRNIVE
-837 TFYNNIKK
+837 IFYNNIKK
-845 TIEGAPIWI
+845 TIEGAPVWV

-865 FIGIVNAI
+865 FIGIINGI

-884 NKIQIKVPEWVAK
+884 NKIQIPMPKWVAD
-897 LLGIKGDT
+897 LLGVDGGSF
-905 WGFNI
+905 GFHI
-910 PKLSLFDKLSLNAF
+910 EKIALFDKLHINAF
-924 SGGGHSGGSS
+924 GGGGGGGSS

>member
-63 EAATEQSQA
+63 EAATEQSRA

-130 FNKAFEDGANPTA
+130 FNKAVEDGANPTA

-247 KYIRDADRVAGI
+247 RYIRSADEAVGI

-322 NKRIDIKANVDANS
+322 NKRIDIKANVDDNS

-372 KAVRKTGGKVSG
+372 KTVRKTGGKVSG
-384 FFVKLGKKIKD
+384 FFAKLGKKIKD
-395 TFQTMIIWRAFNAI
+395 TLSKMLIWRAFNAI

-497 AGSLNGTA
+497 AGSLDGTA

-547 EIPDNVLSFLEK
+547 EIPDNILAFAEK
-559 VKALL
+559 IRELFG
-564 DRIRNAIPESTII
+564 RIKDAIAE
-577 AVTNIFNTLRNTILE
+577 
-592 TVSATENWF
+592 
-601 KGLNFEPLITAVDKI
+601 LNFSPLIASVNSVLAALSPFVD
-616 IVALD
+616 
-621 PLVAL
+621 LVRG
-626 ICETLL
+626 TLA

-641 LATWS
+641 LAKWS
-646 IEEAAPTTLTLFA
+646 IEEAAPASLNLLA
-659 KAIESVTNVLS
+659 AAIRAVTSILN
-670 PLIEG
+670 PIIEG
-675 VKVLWDSIS
+675 LKVLWDEVLQPI
-684 PVVDWVKNIL
+684 VDWLKDRVIAVIDKTREAFDKVSETFEKHGESLKNIISS
-694 LSVIVEITKAVEKT
+694 LSDI
-708 GNLFSEHKDSI
+708 
-719 VKIFRAIGDALKAV
+719 
-733 WVRVEPALSLLW
+733 
-745 DLLKSIFET
+745 
-754 TLSKA
+754 LSKLWELLEPVLTFVFDMLSA
-759 ISQIGLV
+759 IFGRDIDKFLAQLGLMLDIISGILDVLIGIL
-766 IDVIAGLADFLLGV
+766 
-780 FTLDFNRA
+780 TLDFDRA
-788 WEGIKTIFS
+788 AEGVKTIFN
-797 GIIEYFK
+797 GVVEYIK
-804 ERINSVT
+804 ERISTAV
-811 EFFKNSINAVGSF
+811 EFFQNSLNAVGEF
-824 FSNILAAGRNIVE
+824 FSNVLSSGRNIVE

-845 TIEGAPIWI
+845 TIEGAPVWV

-865 FIGIVNAI
+865 FIGIINGI

-884 NKIQIKVPEWVAK
+884 NKIQIPMPKWVAD
-897 LLGIKGDT
+897 LLGVDGGSF
-905 WGFNI
+905 GFHI
-910 PKLSLFDKLSLNAF
+910 EKIALFDKLHINAF
-924 SGGGHSGGSS
+924 SGGGGGGHSS
-934 YVAALASGGIAYGDT
+934 VAALASGGIAYGDT

>member
-7 LQIILGCDATVAETA
+7 LQIILGCDATVAETS

-63 EAATEQSQA
+63 EAATEQPQA

-120 STKLEALKTD
+120 STKLEALKAD
-130 FNKAFEDGANPTA
+130 FNKAFKDGANPTA
-143 IESLG
+143 LESLG

-182 EAAQSKSGNDPSRAA
+182 EAAQSKSGNGPSRAA

-208 NYAQHAKDMQ
+208 NYVQHAKDMQ

-223 MDAMMQDDAD
+223 MDAMSQDDAD

-372 KAVRKTGGKVSG
+372 KTIRKTGGKVSG

-415 GLQNIAR
+415 GLQNIVR

-486 FVQAIQLQQDY
+486 FVQAVQLQQDY

-525 SKSDSSG
+525 SKSDGGG

-547 EIPDNVLSFLEK
+547 EIPDNILTFAEK
-559 VKALL
+559 VRELFG
-564 DRIRNAIPESTII
+564 RIRDAIAE
-577 AVTNIFNTLRNTILE
+577 
-592 TVSATENWF
+592 
-601 KGLNFEPLITAVDKI
+601 LNFSPLIASVNSVLAALSPFVD
-616 IVALD
+616 
-621 PLVAL
+621 LVRG
-626 ICETLL
+626 TLA

-641 LATWS
+641 LAKWS
-646 IEEAAPTTLTLFA
+646 IEEAAPASLNLFA
-659 KAIESVTNVLS
+659 AAIRAVTSILN
-670 PLIEG
+670 PIIEG
-675 VKVLWDSIS
+675 LKVLWDEVLQPI
-684 PVVDWVKNIL
+684 VDWLKDRVIAVIDKTREAFDKVSETFEKHGESLKNIISS
-694 LSVIVEITKAVEKT
+694 LSDI
-708 GNLFSEHKDSI
+708 
-719 VKIFRAIGDALKAV
+719 
-733 WVRVEPALSLLW
+733 
-745 DLLKSIFET
+745 
-754 TLSKA
+754 LSKLWELLEPVLTFVFDMLSA
-759 ISQIGLV
+759 IFGRDIDKFLAQLGLMLDIISGILDVLIGIL
-766 IDVIAGLADFLLGV
+766 
-780 FTLDFNRA
+780 TLDFDRA
-788 WEGIKTIFS
+788 AEGVKTIFN
-797 GIIEYFK
+797 GVVEYIK
-804 ERINSVT
+804 ERISTAV
-811 EFFKNSINAVGSF
+811 EFFQNSLNAVGEF
-824 FSNILAAGRNIVE
+824 FSNVLSSGRNIVE

-845 TIEGAPIWI
+845 TIEGAPVWV

-865 FIGIVNAI
+865 FIGIINGI

-884 NKIQIKVPEWVAK
+884 NKIQIPMPKWVAD
-897 LLGIKGDT
+897 LLGVDGDSF
-905 WGFNI
+905 GFHI
-910 PKLSLFDKLSLNAF
+910 EKIALFDKLHINAF
-924 SGGGHSGGSS
+924 SGGGGGGHSS
-934 YVAALASGGIAYGDT
+934 VAALASGGIAYGDT

-965 IAPLSKLTSLMGSGN
+965 IAPLSKLTSLMGGGN

>member
-72 PQRASSKSS
+72 HQRASSKSS

-93 TEALKKYTATLEG
+93 TEALKKYNATLEG
-106 ADSTQQYGAKVEYL
+106 TDSTQQYGAKVEYL
-120 STKLEALKTD
+120 SAKLEALKTD

-143 IESLG
+143 LESLG

-182 EAAQSKSGNDPSRAA
+182 EAAQSKSGNGPSRAA

-208 NYAQHAKDMQ
+208 NYAQHARDMQ

-223 MDAMMQDDAD
+223 MDALSQNGAD
-233 SIANKWSAADEALS
+233 SIADKWSAADEALS

-322 NKRIDIKANVDANS
+322 NKRIDIKANVDDNS

-361 GHAQKA
+361 SHAQKA

-372 KAVRKTGGKVSG
+372 KTVRKTGGKVSG
-384 FFVKLGKKIKD
+384 LFVKLGKKIKD
-395 TFQTMIIWRAFNAI
+395 IFSQMIIWRTINAVFTS
-409 LTGLRD
+409 LKD

-525 SKSDSSG
+525 SKSDGGG

-547 EIPDNVLSFLEK
+547 EIPDNILAFAEK
-559 VKALL
+559 IRELFG
-564 DRIRNAIPESTII
+564 RIKDAIAE
-577 AVTNIFNTLRNTILE
+577 
-592 TVSATENWF
+592 
-601 KGLNFEPLITAVDKI
+601 LNFSPLIASVNSVLAALSPFVD
-616 IVALD
+616 
-621 PLVAL
+621 LVRG
-626 ICETLL
+626 TLA

-641 LATWS
+641 LAKWS
-646 IEEAAPTTLTLFA
+646 IEEAAPASLNLFA
-659 KAIESVTNVLS
+659 AAIRAVTSILN
-670 PLIEG
+670 PIIEG
-675 VKVLWDSIS
+675 LKVLWDEVLQPI
-684 PVVDWVKNIL
+684 VDWLKDRVIAVIDKTREAFDKVSETFEKHGEPLKNIISS
-694 LSVIVEITKAVEKT
+694 LSDI
-708 GNLFSEHKDSI
+708 
-719 VKIFRAIGDALKAV
+719 
-733 WVRVEPALSLLW
+733 
-745 DLLKSIFET
+745 
-754 TLSKA
+754 LSKLWELLEPVLTFVFDMLSA
-759 ISQIGLV
+759 IFGRDIDKFLAQLGLMLDIISGILDVLIGIL
-766 IDVIAGLADFLLGV
+766 
-780 FTLDFNRA
+780 TLDFDRA
-788 WEGIKTIFS
+788 AEGVKTIFN
-797 GIIEYFK
+797 GVVEYIK
-804 ERINSVT
+804 ERISTAV
-811 EFFKNSINAVGSF
+811 EFFQNSLNAVGEF
-824 FSNILAAGRNIVE
+824 FSNVLSSGRNIVE

-845 TIEGAPIWI
+845 TIEGAPVWV

-865 FIGIVNAI
+865 FIGIINGI

-884 NKIQIKVPEWVAK
+884 NKIQIPMPKWVAD
-897 LLGIKGDT
+897 LLGVDGGSF
-905 WGFNI
+905 GFHI
-910 PKLSLFDKLSLNAF
+910 EKIALFDKLHINAF
-924 SGGGHSGGSS
+924 SGGGGGGHSS
-934 YVAALASGGIAYGDT
+934 VAALASGGIAYGDT

>member
-72 PQRASSKSS
+72 HQRASSKSS
-81 AATKLTEQWEKA
+81 VATKLTEQWEKA
-93 TEALKKYTATLEG
+93 AEALKKYNATLEG
-106 ADSTQQYGAKVEYL
+106 TDSTQQYGAKVEYL
-120 STKLEALKTD
+120 SAKLEALKTD
-130 FNKAFEDGANPTA
+130 FNKAFEDSANPTA
-143 IESLG
+143 LESLG

-163 SYDLFFDADRQY
+163 SYELFFDADRQY

-233 SIANKWSAADEALS
+233 SIADKWSAADEALS

-336 IDADNVKRQFGQIEK
+336 IDADNVKRQFGKIEK

-372 KAVRKTGGKVSG
+372 KTVRKTGGKVSG
-384 FFVKLGKKIKD
+384 FFAKLGKKIKD
-395 TFQTMIIWRAFNAI
+395 TLSKMLIWRALNAI
-409 LTGLRD
+409 AIGLRD
-415 GLQNIAR
+415 GLRNIAQ

-431 SQLATSTLYLKNS
+431 SRLATSTLYLKNS

-497 AGSLNGTA
+497 AGSLDGTA

-547 EIPDNVLSFLEK
+547 EIPDNILSFLERLK
-559 VKALL
+559 EKLSPETLQYIQQIPKAFEEIKKSLVAIWESEAFQKILAAVASVSL
-564 DRIRNAIPESTII
+564 DALTTTLWII
-577 AVTNIFNTLRNTILE
+577 ADVL
-592 TVSATENWF
+592 
-601 KGLNFEPLITAVDKI
+601 KI
-616 IVALD
+616 IQGIFQGDWGILWDGTKSLLFDTLVSPAA
-621 PLVAL
+621 PLVEGGLSWFYGDDYDAWSTAFSEEYGYSNILRLVQAAL
-626 ICETLL
+626 HGDEEAIAALEEFQNNASNLTSEEKAAA
-632 WGYENVLLP
+632 WEMVWDSIIENFKSKFAP
-641 LATWS
+641 LANWLN
-646 IEEAAPTTLTLFA
+646 E
-659 KAIESVTNVLS
+659 NVLS
-670 PLIEG
+670 PIG
-675 VKVLWDSIS
+675 NFFAGLWKTVHDTAVEWWTKIKNFFSSI
-684 PVVDWVKNIL
+684 PNWL
-694 LSVIVEITKAVEKT
+694 LS
-708 GNLFSEHKDSI
+708 
-719 VKIFRAIGDALKAV
+719 
-733 WVRVEPALSLLW
+733 
-745 DLLKSIFET
+745 
-754 TLSKA
+754 
-759 ISQIGLV
+759 
-766 IDVIAGLADFLLGV
+766 
-780 FTLDFNRA
+780 
-788 WEGIKTIFS
+788 
-797 GIIEYFK
+797 
-804 ERINSVT
+804 
-811 EFFKNSINAVGSF
+811 
-824 FSNILAAGRNIVE
+824 NIV
-837 TFYNNIKK
+837 
-845 TIEGAPIWI
+845 
-854 RVKVLYPIANF
+854 YPVANF
-865 FIGIVNAI
+865 FIGIANAI
-873 IKGINW
+873 ITAVNW
-879 LIDGL
+879 VIEQL
-884 NKIQIKVPEWVAK
+884 NKIQIPIPEWVAK

-910 PKLSLFDKLSLNAF
+910 QKLSLLDKLHINAF
-924 SGGGHSGGSS
+924 SGGGHSSGSS

>member
-72 PQRASSKSS
+72 HQRASSKSS

-93 TEALKKYTATLEG
+93 AEALKKYTATLEG

-120 STKLEALKTD
+120 SAKLEALKTD
-130 FNKAFEDGANPTA
+130 FDKAVEGGANPTA

-322 NKRIDIKANVDANS
+322 NKRIDIEANVDANS
-336 IDADNVKRQFGQIEK
+336 IDADNVKRQFGKIEE

-372 KAVRKTGGKVSG
+372 KTVRKTGGKVSG

-395 TFQTMIIWRAFNAI
+395 TFSKMIIWRALNA
-409 LTGLRD
+409 LFTGLRD

-451 ALQAIMPIITQIID
+451 ALQAIMPIITRIID

-486 FVQAIQLQQDY
+486 FVQAVQLQQDY

-525 SKSDSSG
+525 SKSDGSG

-547 EIPDNVLSFLEK
+547 EIPDNILSFLEK
-559 VKALL
+559 LKEKLS
-564 DRIRNAIPESTII
+564 P
-577 AVTNIFNTLRNTILE
+577 
-592 TVSATENWF
+592 
-601 KGLNFEPLITAVDKI
+601 
-616 IVALD
+616 
-621 PLVAL
+621 
-626 ICETLL
+626 ETLQ
-632 WGYENVLLP
+632 YIQQIPKAFEEIKKS
-641 LATWS
+641 LAAIWES
-646 IEEAAPTTLTLFA
+646 EAFQ
-659 KAIESVTNVLS
+659 K
-670 PLIEG
+670 
-675 VKVLWDSIS
+675 
-684 PVVDWVKNIL
+684 
-694 LSVIVEITKAVEKT
+694 
-708 GNLFSEHKDSI
+708 
-719 VKIFRAIGDALKAV
+719 
-733 WVRVEPALSLLW
+733 
-745 DLLKSIFET
+745 
-754 TLSKA
+754 
-759 ISQIGLV
+759 
-766 IDVIAGLADFLLGV
+766 
-780 FTLDFNRA
+780 
-788 WEGIKTIFS
+788 
-797 GIIEYFK
+797 
-804 ERINSVT
+804 
-811 EFFKNSINAVGSF
+811 
-824 FSNILAAGRNIVE
+824 ILAAVASISLDALTTTLWVIADVLKIIQGIFQGDWGILWDGTKSLLFDTLVSPAAPLVEGGLSWFYGDDYDAWSTAFSEEFGYGNIWRLVQAALHGDEEAIAALEEYKNKVSNLTSEEKVAAWEKAWDTFVENFKSKFAPLANWLNENVISPIGNFFAGLWETVHDTAVEWWTKIKNFFSSIPNWLLSNIV
-837 TFYNNIKK
+837 
-845 TIEGAPIWI
+845 
-854 RVKVLYPIANF
+854 YPVANF
-865 FIGIVNAI
+865 FIGIANAI
-873 IKGINW
+873 ITAVNW
-879 LIDGL
+879 VIEQL
-884 NKIQIKVPEWVAK
+884 NKIQIPIPEWVAK

-910 PKLSLFDKLSLNAF
+910 QKLSLLDKLHINAF
-924 SGGGHSGGSS
+924 SGGGHSSGSS

>member
-63 EAATEQSQA
+63 EAATEQPQA
-72 PQRASSKSS
+72 PQRASLKSS
-81 AATKLTEQWEKA
+81 AVTKLTEQWEKA

-120 STKLEALKTD
+120 STKLEALKAD

-143 IESLG
+143 LESLG
-148 RKIEAVIKQLDRAKS
+148 RKIEAVIKQLERAKS

-182 EAAQSKSGNDPSRAA
+182 EAAQSKSGNGPSRAA

-223 MDAMMQDDAD
+223 MDAMSQDDAD

-322 NKRIDIKANVDANS
+322 NKRIDIKANVDDNS

-372 KAVRKTGGKVSG
+372 KTVRKTGGKVSG

-395 TFQTMIIWRAFNAI
+395 IFSQMIIWRTINAVFTS
-409 LTGLRD
+409 LKD

-422 GNEGANKSF
+422 GNEAANKSF
-431 SQLATSTLYLKNS
+431 SRLATSTLYLKNS

-451 ALQAIMPIITQIID
+451 ALQAVVPIITQIID

-497 AGSLNGTA
+497 AGSLDGTA

-547 EIPDNVLSFLEK
+547 EIPDNILAFAEK
-559 VKALL
+559 IRELFG
-564 DRIRNAIPESTII
+564 RIKDAIAE
-577 AVTNIFNTLRNTILE
+577 
-592 TVSATENWF
+592 
-601 KGLNFEPLITAVDKI
+601 LNFSPLIASVNSVLAALSPFVD
-616 IVALD
+616 
-621 PLVAL
+621 LVRG
-626 ICETLL
+626 TLA

-641 LATWS
+641 LAKWS
-646 IEEAAPTTLTLFA
+646 IEEAAPASLNLFA
-659 KAIESVTNVLS
+659 AAIRAVTSILN
-670 PLIEG
+670 PIIEG
-675 VKVLWDSIS
+675 LKVLWDEVLQPI
-684 PVVDWVKNIL
+684 VDWLKDRVIAVIDKIREAFDKVSETFEKHGESIKNIFSS
-694 LSVIVEITKAVEKT
+694 LSDI
-708 GNLFSEHKDSI
+708 
-719 VKIFRAIGDALKAV
+719 
-733 WVRVEPALSLLW
+733 
-745 DLLKSIFET
+745 
-754 TLSKA
+754 LSKLWELLEPVLTFVFDMLSA
-759 ISQIGLV
+759 IFGRDIDKFLAQLGLMLDIISGILDVLIGIL
-766 IDVIAGLADFLLGV
+766 
-780 FTLDFNRA
+780 TLDFDRA
-788 WEGIKTIFS
+788 AEGVKTIFN
-797 GIIEYFK
+797 GVVEYIK
-804 ERINSVT
+804 ERISTAV
-811 EFFKNSINAVGSF
+811 EFFQNSLNAVGEF
-824 FSNILAAGRNIVE
+824 FSNLLSSGRNIVE

-845 TIEGAPIWI
+845 TIEGAPVWV

-865 FIGIVNAI
+865 FIGIINGI

-884 NKIQIKVPEWVAK
+884 NKIQIPMPKWVAD
-897 LLGIKGDT
+897 LLGVDGGSF
-905 WGFNI
+905 GFHI
-910 PKLSLFDKLSLNAF
+910 EKIALFDKLHINAF
-924 SGGGHSGGSS
+924 SGGGGGGHSS
-934 YVAALASGGIAYGDT
+934 VAALASGGIAYGDT

>member
-63 EAATEQSQA
+63 EAATEQPQA
-72 PQRASSKSS
+72 PQRASLKSS
-81 AATKLTEQWEKA
+81 AVTKLTEQWEKA

-120 STKLEALKTD
+120 STKLEALKAD

-143 IESLG
+143 LESLG
-148 RKIEAVIKQLDRAKS
+148 RKIEAVIKQLERAKS

-182 EAAQSKSGNDPSRAA
+182 EAAQSKSGNGPSRAA

-223 MDAMMQDDAD
+223 MDAMSQDDAD

-322 NKRIDIKANVDANS
+322 NKRIDIKANVDDNS

-372 KAVRKTGGKVSG
+372 KTVRKTGGKVSG

-395 TFQTMIIWRAFNAI
+395 IFSQMIIWRTINAVFTS
-409 LTGLRD
+409 LKD

-431 SQLATSTLYLKNS
+431 SRLATSTLYLKNS

-451 ALQAIMPIITQIID
+451 ALQAIMPIITRIID

-486 FVQAIQLQQDY
+486 FVQAVQLQQDY

-525 SKSDSSG
+525 SKSDGGG

-547 EIPDNVLSFLEK
+547 EIPDNILAFAEK
-559 VKALL
+559 IRELFG
-564 DRIRNAIPESTII
+564 RIKDAIAE
-577 AVTNIFNTLRNTILE
+577 
-592 TVSATENWF
+592 
-601 KGLNFEPLITAVDKI
+601 LNFSPLIASVNSVLAALSPFVD
-616 IVALD
+616 
-621 PLVAL
+621 LVRG
-626 ICETLL
+626 TLA

-641 LATWS
+641 LAKWS
-646 IEEAAPTTLTLFA
+646 IEEAAPASLNLFA
-659 KAIESVTNVLS
+659 AAIRAVTSILN
-670 PLIEG
+670 PIIEG
-675 VKVLWDSIS
+675 LKVLWDEVLQPI
-684 PVVDWVKNIL
+684 VDWLKDRVIAVIDKTREAFDKVSETFEKHGESLKNIISS
-694 LSVIVEITKAVEKT
+694 LSDI
-708 GNLFSEHKDSI
+708 
-719 VKIFRAIGDALKAV
+719 
-733 WVRVEPALSLLW
+733 
-745 DLLKSIFET
+745 
-754 TLSKA
+754 LSKLWELLEPVLTFVFDMLSA
-759 ISQIGLV
+759 IFGRDIDKFLAQLGLMLDIISGILDVLIGIL
-766 IDVIAGLADFLLGV
+766 
-780 FTLDFNRA
+780 TLDFDRA
-788 WEGIKTIFS
+788 AEGVKTIFN
-797 GIIEYFK
+797 GVVEYIK
-804 ERINSVT
+804 ERISTAV
-811 EFFKNSINAVGSF
+811 EFFQNSLNAVGEF
-824 FSNILAAGRNIVE
+824 FSNVLSSGRNIIE

-845 TIEGAPIWI
+845 TIEGAPVWV

-865 FIGIVNAI
+865 FIGIINGI

-884 NKIQIKVPEWVAK
+884 NKIQIPMPKWVAD
-897 LLGIKGDT
+897 LLGVDGGSF
-905 WGFNI
+905 GFHI
-910 PKLSLFDKLSLNAF
+910 EKIALFDKLHINAF
-924 SGGGHSGGSS
+924 SGGGGGGHSS
-934 YVAALASGGIAYGDT
+934 VAALASGGIAYGDT

>member
-1 MITVEE
+1 MRLITVEE

-63 EAATEQSQA
+63 EAATEQSRA

-120 STKLEALKTD
+120 SAKLEALKTD
-130 FNKAFEDGANPTA
+130 FNKAVEDGANPTA

-163 SYDLFFDADRQY
+163 SYELFFDADRQY

-182 EAAQSKSGNDPSRAA
+182 EAAQSKSGNGPSRAA
-197 IQDDNQAPYVF
+197 IHDDNQAPYVF

-336 IDADNVKRQFGQIEK
+336 IDADNVKRQFGKIEK

-395 TFQTMIIWRAFNAI
+395 TLSKMIIWRALNAI
-409 LTGLRD
+409 AIGLRD

-431 SQLATSTLYLKNS
+431 SRLATSTLYLKNS

-497 AGSLNGTA
+497 AGSLDGTA

-547 EIPDNVLSFLEK
+547 EIPDNILSFLEK
-559 VKALL
+559 LKEKLS
-564 DRIRNAIPESTII
+564 P
-577 AVTNIFNTLRNTILE
+577 
-592 TVSATENWF
+592 
-601 KGLNFEPLITAVDKI
+601 
-616 IVALD
+616 
-621 PLVAL
+621 
-626 ICETLL
+626 ETLQ
-632 WGYENVLLP
+632 YIQQIPKAFEEIKKS
-641 LATWS
+641 LAAIWES
-646 IEEAAPTTLTLFA
+646 EAFQ
-659 KAIESVTNVLS
+659 K
-670 PLIEG
+670 
-675 VKVLWDSIS
+675 
-684 PVVDWVKNIL
+684 
-694 LSVIVEITKAVEKT
+694 
-708 GNLFSEHKDSI
+708 
-719 VKIFRAIGDALKAV
+719 
-733 WVRVEPALSLLW
+733 
-745 DLLKSIFET
+745 
-754 TLSKA
+754 
-759 ISQIGLV
+759 
-766 IDVIAGLADFLLGV
+766 
-780 FTLDFNRA
+780 
-788 WEGIKTIFS
+788 
-797 GIIEYFK
+797 
-804 ERINSVT
+804 
-811 EFFKNSINAVGSF
+811 
-824 FSNILAAGRNIVE
+824 ILAAVASISLDALTTTLWVIADVLKIIQGIFQGDWGILWDGTKSLLFDTLVSPAAPLVEGGLSWFYGDDYDALSTAFSEEFGYGNIWRLVQAALHGDEEAIAALEEYKNKVSNLTSEEKVAAWEKAWDTFVENFKSKFAPLANWLNENVISPIGNFFAGLWKTVHDTAVEWWTKIKNFFSSIPNWFLSNIV
-837 TFYNNIKK
+837 
-845 TIEGAPIWI
+845 
-854 RVKVLYPIANF
+854 YPVANF
-865 FIGIVNAI
+865 FIGIANAI
-873 IKGINW
+873 ITAVNW
-879 LIDGL
+879 VIEQL
-884 NKIQIKVPEWVAK
+884 NKIQIPIPEWVAK

-910 PKLSLFDKLSLNAF
+910 QKLSLLDKLHINAF
-924 SGGGHSGGSS
+924 GGGGHSSGSS

>member
-72 PQRASSKSS
+72 HQRASSKSS
-81 AATKLTEQWEKA
+81 AATKLTEQWERA

-106 ADSTQQYGAKVEYL
+106 TDSTQQYGAKVEYL
-120 STKLEALKTD
+120 SAKLEALKTD
-130 FNKAFEDGANPTA
+130 FNKAVEDGANPTA

-163 SYDLFFDADRQY
+163 SYELFFDADRQY

-182 EAAQSKSGNDPSRAA
+182 EAAQSKSVNGPSRAA

-223 MDAMMQDDAD
+223 MDAMSQDDAD

-307 VDKLDAAKVKLEQIE
+307 VDRLDAAKVKLEQIE

-336 IDADNVKRQFGQIEK
+336 IDAGNVKRQFGKIEE

-372 KAVRKTGGKVSG
+372 KTVRKTGGKVSG

-395 TFQTMIIWRAFNAI
+395 TFSKMIIWRALNA
-409 LTGLRD
+409 LFTGLRD

-451 ALQAIMPIITQIID
+451 ALQAIMPIITRIID

-497 AGSLNGTA
+497 AGSLDGTA

-547 EIPDNVLSFLEK
+547 EIPDNILSFLERLK
-559 VKALL
+559 EKLS
-564 DRIRNAIPESTII
+564 P
-577 AVTNIFNTLRNTILE
+577 
-592 TVSATENWF
+592 
-601 KGLNFEPLITAVDKI
+601 
-616 IVALD
+616 
-621 PLVAL
+621 
-626 ICETLL
+626 ETLQ
-632 WGYENVLLP
+632 YIQQIPKAFEEIKKS
-641 LATWS
+641 LAAIWES
-646 IEEAAPTTLTLFA
+646 EAFQ
-659 KAIESVTNVLS
+659 K
-670 PLIEG
+670 
-675 VKVLWDSIS
+675 
-684 PVVDWVKNIL
+684 
-694 LSVIVEITKAVEKT
+694 
-708 GNLFSEHKDSI
+708 
-719 VKIFRAIGDALKAV
+719 
-733 WVRVEPALSLLW
+733 
-745 DLLKSIFET
+745 
-754 TLSKA
+754 
-759 ISQIGLV
+759 
-766 IDVIAGLADFLLGV
+766 
-780 FTLDFNRA
+780 
-788 WEGIKTIFS
+788 
-797 GIIEYFK
+797 
-804 ERINSVT
+804 
-811 EFFKNSINAVGSF
+811 
-824 FSNILAAGRNIVE
+824 ILAAVASVSLDALTTTLWVIADVLKIIQGIFQGDWGILWDGTKSLLFDTLVSPAAPLMEGLVSWFYGDDYDAWSTAFSDEYGHGNILRLVQAAIHGDEEAIAALEEVRNNVSNLTSEEKAAAWEKAWDTFVENFKSKFAPLANWLNENVISPIGDFFAGLWETVHDTAVEWWTKIKNFFSSIPNWFLSNIV
-837 TFYNNIKK
+837 
-845 TIEGAPIWI
+845 
-854 RVKVLYPIANF
+854 YPVANF
-865 FIGIVNAI
+865 FIGIVNSI

-910 PKLSLFDKLSLNAF
+910 QKLSLLDKLSLNAF
-924 SGGGHSGGSS
+924 SGGGHSSGSS

>member
-72 PQRASSKSS
+72 HQRASSKSS

-93 TEALKKYTATLEG
+93 TEALKKYNATLEG
-106 ADSTQQYGAKVEYL
+106 TDSTQQYGAKVEYL
-120 STKLEALKTD
+120 SAKLEALKTD
-130 FNKAFEDGANPTA
+130 FNKAFEDSANPAA

-182 EAAQSKSGNDPSRAA
+182 EAAQSKSGNGPSRAA

-223 MDAMMQDDAD
+223 MDAMSQDDAD
-233 SIANKWSAADEALS
+233 SIADKWSAADEALS
-247 KYIRDADRVAGI
+247 RYIRSANEAVGI

-367 SKSIE
+367 SKNIE
-372 KAVRKTGGKVSG
+372 KTVRKTGGKVSG
-384 FFVKLGKKIKD
+384 LFVKLGKKIKD
-395 TFQTMIIWRAFNAI
+395 TLSKMLIWRTLNAI

-415 GLQNIAR
+415 GLQNIVR

-431 SQLATSTLYLKNS
+431 SRLATSTLYLKNS

-525 SKSDSSG
+525 SKSDGGG

-547 EIPDNVLSFLEK
+547 EIPDNILAFAEK
-559 VKALL
+559 IRELFG
-564 DRIRNAIPESTII
+564 RIKDAIAE
-577 AVTNIFNTLRNTILE
+577 
-592 TVSATENWF
+592 
-601 KGLNFEPLITAVDKI
+601 LNFSPLIASVNSVLAALSPFVD
-616 IVALD
+616 
-621 PLVAL
+621 LVRG
-626 ICETLL
+626 TLA

-641 LATWS
+641 LAKWS
-646 IEEAAPTTLTLFA
+646 IEEAAPASLNLFA
-659 KAIESVTNVLS
+659 AAIRAVTSILN
-670 PLIEG
+670 PIIEG
-675 VKVLWDSIS
+675 LKVLWDEVLQPI
-684 PVVDWVKNIL
+684 VDWLKDRVIAVIDKTREAFDKVSETFEKHGESLKNIISS
-694 LSVIVEITKAVEKT
+694 LSDI
-708 GNLFSEHKDSI
+708 
-719 VKIFRAIGDALKAV
+719 
-733 WVRVEPALSLLW
+733 
-745 DLLKSIFET
+745 
-754 TLSKA
+754 LSKLWELLEPVLTFVFDMLSA
-759 ISQIGLV
+759 IFGRDIDKFLAQLGLMLDIISGILDVLIGIL
-766 IDVIAGLADFLLGV
+766 
-780 FTLDFNRA
+780 TLDFDRA
-788 WEGIKTIFS
+788 AEGVKTIFN
-797 GIIEYFK
+797 GVVEYIK
-804 ERINSVT
+804 ERISTAV
-811 EFFKNSINAVGSF
+811 EFFQNSLNAVGEF
-824 FSNILAAGRNIVE
+824 FSNVLSSGRNIVE

-845 TIEGAPIWI
+845 TIEGAPVWV

-865 FIGIVNAI
+865 FIGIINGI

-884 NKIQIKVPEWVAK
+884 NKIQIPMPKWVAD
-897 LLGIKGDT
+897 LLGVDGGSF
-905 WGFNI
+905 GFHI
-910 PKLSLFDKLSLNAF
+910 EKIALFDKLHINAF
-924 SGGGHSGGSS
+924 SGGGGGGHSS
-934 YVAALASGGIAYGDT
+934 VAALASGGIAYGDT

>member
-63 EAATEQSQA
+63 EAATEQSRA

-81 AATKLTEQWEKA
+81 AATKLAEQWERA

-120 STKLEALKTD
+120 SAKLEALKTD
-130 FNKAFEDGANPTA
+130 FNKAVEDGANPTA

-307 VDKLDAAKVKLEQIE
+307 VDRLDAAKVKLEQIE
-322 NKRIDIKANVDANS
+322 NKRIDIKANVDDNS

-372 KAVRKTGGKVSG
+372 KTVRKTGGKVSG

-497 AGSLNGTA
+497 AGSLDGTA
-505 EAAEKVHQQ
+505 ESAEKVHQQ

-559 VKALL
+559 LKEKLSPETLQYIQQIPKAFEEIKKSLAAIWESEAFQKILAAVASVSL
-564 DRIRNAIPESTII
+564 DALTTTLWII
-577 AVTNIFNTLRNTILE
+577 ADVL
-592 TVSATENWF
+592 
-601 KGLNFEPLITAVDKI
+601 KI
-616 IVALD
+616 IQGIFQGDWGILWDGTKSLLFDTLVSPTA
-621 PLVAL
+621 PLMEGLASWFYGDDYDAWSTAFSD
-626 ICETLL
+626 EY
-632 WGYENVLLP
+632 GYSNILRLVQ
-641 LATWS
+641 AA
-646 IEEAAPTTLTLFA
+646 IHGDEEAIAALEEFQNNASNLTSEE
-659 KAIESVTNVLS
+659 KAAAWEMV
-670 PLIEG
+670 
-675 VKVLWDSIS
+675 WDSIIENFKSKFAPLANWLNENVIS
-684 PVVDWVKNIL
+684 PIGDFFAGLWETVHD
-694 LSVIVEITKAVEKT
+694 TAVEWWT
-708 GNLFSEHKDSI
+708 
-719 VKIFRAIGDALKAV
+719 KI
-733 WVRVEPALSLLW
+733 
-745 DLLKSIFET
+745 
-754 TLSKA
+754 
-759 ISQIGLV
+759 
-766 IDVIAGLADFLLGV
+766 
-780 FTLDFNRA
+780 
-788 WEGIKTIFS
+788 
-797 GIIEYFK
+797 
-804 ERINSVT
+804 
-811 EFFKNSINAVGSF
+811 KNF
-824 FSNILAAGRNIVE
+824 FSSIPNWFLSNIV
-837 TFYNNIKK
+837 
-845 TIEGAPIWI
+845 
-854 RVKVLYPIANF
+854 YPVANF
-865 FIGIVNAI
+865 FIGIANAI
-873 IKGINW
+873 ITAVNW
-879 LIDGL
+879 VIEQL
-884 NKIQIKVPEWVAK
+884 NKIQIPIPEWVAK

-910 PKLSLFDKLSLNAF
+910 QKLSLLDKLSLNAF

>member
-72 PQRASSKSS
+72 HQRASSKSS

-93 TEALKKYTATLEG
+93 TEALKKYNATLEG

-120 STKLEALKTD
+120 SAKLEALKTD
-130 FNKAFEDGANPTA
+130 FNKAFEDSANPAA

-223 MDAMMQDDAD
+223 MDAMSQDDAD

-372 KAVRKTGGKVSG
+372 KTIRKTGGKVSG

-415 GLQNIAR
+415 GLQNIVR

-486 FVQAIQLQQDY
+486 FVQAVQLQQDY

-525 SKSDSSG
+525 SKSDGGG

-547 EIPDNVLSFLEK
+547 EIPDNILAFAEK
-559 VKALL
+559 IRELFG
-564 DRIRNAIPESTII
+564 RIKDAIAE
-577 AVTNIFNTLRNTILE
+577 
-592 TVSATENWF
+592 
-601 KGLNFEPLITAVDKI
+601 LNFSPLIASVNSVLAALSPFVD
-616 IVALD
+616 
-621 PLVAL
+621 LVRG
-626 ICETLL
+626 TLA

-641 LATWS
+641 LAKWS
-646 IEEAAPTTLTLFA
+646 IEEAAPASLNLFA
-659 KAIESVTNVLS
+659 AAIRAVTSILN
-670 PLIEG
+670 PIIEG
-675 VKVLWDSIS
+675 LKVLWDEVLQPI
-684 PVVDWVKNIL
+684 VDWLKDRVIAVIDKTREAFDKVSETFEKHGESLKNIISS
-694 LSVIVEITKAVEKT
+694 LSDI
-708 GNLFSEHKDSI
+708 
-719 VKIFRAIGDALKAV
+719 
-733 WVRVEPALSLLW
+733 
-745 DLLKSIFET
+745 
-754 TLSKA
+754 LSKLWELLEPVLTFVFDMLSA
-759 ISQIGLV
+759 IFGRDIDKFLAQLGLMLDIISGILDVLIGIL
-766 IDVIAGLADFLLGV
+766 
-780 FTLDFNRA
+780 TLDFDRA
-788 WEGIKTIFS
+788 AEGVKTIFN
-797 GIIEYFK
+797 GVVEYIK
-804 ERINSVT
+804 ERISTAV
-811 EFFKNSINAVGSF
+811 EFFQNSLNAVGEF
-824 FSNILAAGRNIVE
+824 FSNVLSSGRNIVE

-845 TIEGAPIWI
+845 TIEGAPVWV

-865 FIGIVNAI
+865 FIGIINGI

-884 NKIQIKVPEWVAK
+884 NKIQIPMPKWVAD
-897 LLGIKGDT
+897 LLGVDGGSF
-905 WGFNI
+905 GFHI
-910 PKLSLFDKLSLNAF
+910 EKIALFDKLHINAF
-924 SGGGHSGGSS
+924 SGGGGGGHSS
-934 YVAALASGGIAYGDT
+934 VAALASGGIAYGDT

-965 IAPLSKLTSLMGSGN
+965 IAPLSKLTSLMGGGN

>member
-1 MITVEE
+1 MKGGMRLITVEE

-63 EAATEQSQA
+63 EAATEQSRA

-120 STKLEALKTD
+120 SAKLEALKTD
-130 FNKAFEDGANPTA
+130 FNKAVEDGANPTA

-182 EAAQSKSGNDPSRAA
+182 EAAQSKSGNGPSRAA

-336 IDADNVKRQFGQIEK
+336 IDADNVKRQFGKIEK

-372 KAVRKTGGKVSG
+372 KTVRKTGGKVSG

-395 TFQTMIIWRAFNAI
+395 TLSKMIIWRALNAI
-409 LTGLRD
+409 AIGLRD

-431 SQLATSTLYLKNS
+431 SRLATSTLYLKNS

-486 FVQAIQLQQDY
+486 FVQAIQLQQNY
-497 AGSLNGTA
+497 AGSLDGTA

-525 SKSDSSG
+525 SKSDGGG

-547 EIPDNVLSFLEK
+547 EIPDNILSFLEK
-559 VKALL
+559 LKEKLSPETLQYIQQIPKAFEEIKKSLAAIWESEAFQKILAAVASISL
-564 DRIRNAIPESTII
+564 DALTTTLWII
-577 AVTNIFNTLRNTILE
+577 ADVL
-592 TVSATENWF
+592 
-601 KGLNFEPLITAVDKI
+601 KI
-616 IVALD
+616 IQGIFQGDWGILWD
-621 PLVAL
+621 GTKSLLFDTLLSPITPLVEGLGPWLSGDDYDAWSTAFSEEYGYSNILRLVQAAL
-626 ICETLL
+626 HGDEEAIAALEEFQNNASNLTSEEKAAA
-632 WGYENVLLP
+632 WEMVWDSIIENFKSKFAP
-641 LATWS
+641 LANWLN
-646 IEEAAPTTLTLFA
+646 E
-659 KAIESVTNVLS
+659 NVLS
-670 PLIEG
+670 PIG
-675 VKVLWDSIS
+675 NFFAGLWKTVHDTAVEWWTKIKNFFSSI
-684 PVVDWVKNIL
+684 PNWL
-694 LSVIVEITKAVEKT
+694 LS
-708 GNLFSEHKDSI
+708 
-719 VKIFRAIGDALKAV
+719 
-733 WVRVEPALSLLW
+733 
-745 DLLKSIFET
+745 
-754 TLSKA
+754 
-759 ISQIGLV
+759 
-766 IDVIAGLADFLLGV
+766 
-780 FTLDFNRA
+780 
-788 WEGIKTIFS
+788 
-797 GIIEYFK
+797 
-804 ERINSVT
+804 
-811 EFFKNSINAVGSF
+811 
-824 FSNILAAGRNIVE
+824 NIV
-837 TFYNNIKK
+837 
-845 TIEGAPIWI
+845 
-854 RVKVLYPIANF
+854 YPVANF
-865 FIGIVNAI
+865 FIGIANAI
-873 IKGINW
+873 ITAVNW
-879 LIDGL
+879 VIEQL
-884 NKIQIKVPEWVAK
+884 NKIQIPIPEWVAK

-910 PKLSLFDKLSLNAF
+910 QKLSLLDKLHINAF
-924 SGGGHSGGSS
+924 SGGGHSSGSS

>member
-72 PQRASSKSS
+72 SQRASSKSS
-81 AATKLTEQWEKA
+81 VATKLTEQWEKA
-93 TEALKKYTATLEG
+93 AEALKKYNATLEG
-106 ADSTQQYGAKVEYL
+106 TDSTQQYGAKVEYL
-120 STKLEALKTD
+120 SAKLEALKTD
-130 FNKAFEDGANPTA
+130 FNKAFEDSANPTA
-143 IESLG
+143 LESLG

-182 EAAQSKSGNDPSRAA
+182 EAAQSKSGNGPSRAA

-372 KAVRKTGGKVSG
+372 KTVRKTGGKVSG

-395 TFQTMIIWRAFNAI
+395 TFATMIIWRAINAI
-409 LTGLRD
+409 LIGLRD

-486 FVQAIQLQQDY
+486 FVQAVQLQQDY

-532 AYNPATDYGGMFEEV
+532 AYDPATDYGGMFEEV
-547 EIPDNVLSFLEK
+547 EIPDNILTVAEK
-559 VKALL
+559 VRELFG
-564 DRIRNAIPESTII
+564 RIRDAIAE
-577 AVTNIFNTLRNTILE
+577 
-592 TVSATENWF
+592 
-601 KGLNFEPLITAVDKI
+601 LNFSPLIASVNSVLAALSPFVD
-616 IVALD
+616 
-621 PLVAL
+621 LV
-626 ICETLL
+626 CGTLA
-632 WGYENVLLP
+632 WGYENILLP
-641 LATWS
+641 LAKWS
-646 IEEAAPTTLTLFA
+646 IEEAGPASLNMFA
-659 KAIESVTNVLS
+659 AAIQAVTSVLD
-670 PLIEG
+670 PIIEG
-675 VKVLWDSIS
+675 LKILWDEALRPI
-684 PVVDWVKNIL
+684 VDWL
-694 LSVIVEITKAVEKT
+694 
-708 GNLFSEHKDSI
+708 KD
-719 VKIFRAIGDALKAV
+719 RA
-733 WVRVEPALSLLW
+733 
-745 DLLKSIFET
+745 
-754 TLSKA
+754 
-759 ISQIGLV
+759 
-766 IDVIAGLADFLLGV
+766 IDVIDETREVFEKISETFDKHGESIKNIFSSLSDILSELWEHLEPVLTFIFDMLLAIFGRDIDKFLAQLGLMLDIISGILDVLIGI
-780 FTLDFNRA
+780 FTLDFDRA
-788 WEGIKTIFS
+788 AEGVKTIFN
-797 GIIEYFK
+797 GVVEYIK
-804 ERINSVT
+804 ERIRTAV
-811 EFFKNSINAVGSF
+811 EFFQNSLNAVGEF
-824 FSNILAAGRNIVE
+824 FSNLLSSGRNIVE

-845 TIEGAPIWI
+845 TIEGAPVWV

-865 FIGIVNAI
+865 FIGIINGI

-884 NKIQIKVPEWVAK
+884 NKIQIPMPKWVAD
-897 LLGIKGDT
+897 LLGVDGGSF
-905 WGFNI
+905 GFHI
-910 PKLSLFDKLSLNAF
+910 EKIALFDKLHINAF
-924 SGGGHSGGSS
+924 SGGGGGGHSS
-934 YVAALASGGIAYGDT
+934 VAALASGGIAYGDT

>member
-63 EAATEQSQA
+63 EAATEQPQA
-72 PQRASSKSS
+72 PQRASLKSS
-81 AATKLTEQWEKA
+81 AVTKLTEQWEKA

-120 STKLEALKTD
+120 STKLEALKAD

-143 IESLG
+143 LESLG
-148 RKIEAVIKQLDRAKS
+148 RKIEAVIKQLERAKS

-182 EAAQSKSGNDPSRAA
+182 EAAQSKSGNGPSRAA

-223 MDAMMQDDAD
+223 MDAMSQDDAD

-322 NKRIDIKANVDANS
+322 NKRIDIKANVDDNS

-372 KAVRKTGGKVSG
+372 KTVRKTGGKVSG

-395 TFQTMIIWRAFNAI
+395 IFSQMIIWRTINAVFTS
-409 LTGLRD
+409 LKD

-422 GNEGANKSF
+422 GNEAANKSF
-431 SQLATSTLYLKNS
+431 SRLATSTLYLKNS

-451 ALQAIMPIITQIID
+451 ALQAVMPIITQIID

-497 AGSLNGTA
+497 AGSLDGTA

-547 EIPDNVLSFLEK
+547 EIPDNILAFAEK
-559 VKALL
+559 IRELFG
-564 DRIRNAIPESTII
+564 RIKDAIAE
-577 AVTNIFNTLRNTILE
+577 
-592 TVSATENWF
+592 
-601 KGLNFEPLITAVDKI
+601 LNFSPLIASVNSVLAALSPFVD
-616 IVALD
+616 
-621 PLVAL
+621 LVRG
-626 ICETLL
+626 TLA

-641 LATWS
+641 LAKWS
-646 IEEAAPTTLTLFA
+646 IEEAAPASLNLFA
-659 KAIESVTNVLS
+659 AAIRAVTSILN
-670 PLIEG
+670 PIIEG
-675 VKVLWDSIS
+675 LKVLWDEVLQPI
-684 PVVDWVKNIL
+684 VDWLKDRVIAVIDKIREAFDKVSETFEKHGESIKNIFSS
-694 LSVIVEITKAVEKT
+694 LSDI
-708 GNLFSEHKDSI
+708 
-719 VKIFRAIGDALKAV
+719 
-733 WVRVEPALSLLW
+733 
-745 DLLKSIFET
+745 
-754 TLSKA
+754 LSKLWELLEPVLTFVFDMLSA
-759 ISQIGLV
+759 IFGRDIDKFLAQLGLMLDIISGILDVLIGIL
-766 IDVIAGLADFLLGV
+766 
-780 FTLDFNRA
+780 TLDFDRA
-788 WEGIKTIFS
+788 AEGVKTIFN
-797 GIIEYFK
+797 GVVEYIK
-804 ERINSVT
+804 ERISTAV
-811 EFFKNSINAVGSF
+811 EFFQNSLNAVGEF
-824 FSNILAAGRNIVE
+824 FSNLLSSGRNIVE

-845 TIEGAPIWI
+845 TIEGAPVWV

-865 FIGIVNAI
+865 FIGIINGI

-884 NKIQIKVPEWVAK
+884 NKIQIPMPKWVAD
-897 LLGIKGDT
+897 LLGVDGGSF
-905 WGFNI
+905 GFHI
-910 PKLSLFDKLSLNAF
+910 EKIALFDKLHINAF
-924 SGGGHSGGSS
+924 SGGGGGGHSS
-934 YVAALASGGIAYGDT
+934 VAALASGGIAYGDT

>member
-72 PQRASSKSS
+72 HQRASSKTS

-93 TEALKKYTATLEG
+93 TEALKKYNATLEG
-106 ADSTQQYGAKVEYL
+106 TDSTQQYGAKVEYL
-120 STKLEALKTD
+120 SAKLEALKTD

-182 EAAQSKSGNDPSRAA
+182 EAAQSKSGNGPSRAA

-223 MDAMMQDDAD
+223 MDAMSQDDAD

-279 TLKWQDLFQ
+279 TLRWQDLFQ

-322 NKRIDIKANVDANS
+322 NKRIDIKANVDDNS

-372 KAVRKTGGKVSG
+372 KTVRKTGGKVSG

-451 ALQAIMPIITQIID
+451 ALQAIMPIITRIID

-497 AGSLNGTA
+497 AGSLDGTA

-525 SKSDSSG
+525 SKSDGGG

-559 VKALL
+559 LKEKLSPETLQYIQQIPKAFEEIKKSLAAIWESEAFQKILAAVASVSL
-564 DRIRNAIPESTII
+564 DALTTTLWII
-577 AVTNIFNTLRNTILE
+577 ADVL
-592 TVSATENWF
+592 
-601 KGLNFEPLITAVDKI
+601 KI
-616 IVALD
+616 IQGIFQGDWGILWDGTKSLLFDTLVSPSI
-621 PLVAL
+621 PLVEGGASWL
-626 ICETLL
+626 YGDDYDAWSTAFSDEY
-632 WGYENVLLP
+632 GYSNILRLVQ
-641 LATWS
+641 AA
-646 IEEAAPTTLTLFA
+646 IHGDEEAIAALEEFQNNASNLTSEE
-659 KAIESVTNVLS
+659 KAAAWEMV
-670 PLIEG
+670 
-675 VKVLWDSIS
+675 WDSIIENFKSKFAPLANWLNENVIS
-684 PVVDWVKNIL
+684 PIGDFFAGLWETVHD
-694 LSVIVEITKAVEKT
+694 TAVEWWT
-708 GNLFSEHKDSI
+708 
-719 VKIFRAIGDALKAV
+719 KI
-733 WVRVEPALSLLW
+733 
-745 DLLKSIFET
+745 
-754 TLSKA
+754 
-759 ISQIGLV
+759 
-766 IDVIAGLADFLLGV
+766 
-780 FTLDFNRA
+780 
-788 WEGIKTIFS
+788 
-797 GIIEYFK
+797 
-804 ERINSVT
+804 
-811 EFFKNSINAVGSF
+811 KNF
-824 FSNILAAGRNIVE
+824 FSSIPNWFLSNIV
-837 TFYNNIKK
+837 
-845 TIEGAPIWI
+845 
-854 RVKVLYPIANF
+854 YPVANF
-865 FIGIVNAI
+865 FIGIANAI
-873 IKGINW
+873 ITAVNW
-879 LIDGL
+879 VIEQL
-884 NKIQIKVPEWVAK
+884 NKIQIPIPEWVAK

-910 PKLSLFDKLSLNAF
+910 QKLSLLDKLHINAF
-924 SGGGHSGGSS
+924 SGGGHSSGSS

>member
-72 PQRASSKSS
+72 HQRASSKSS

-93 TEALKKYTATLEG
+93 TEALKKYTATLEE

-130 FNKAFEDGANPTA
+130 FNKAVEDGANPTA

-163 SYDLFFDADRQY
+163 SYDLFLDADRQY

-182 EAAQSKSGNDPSRAA
+182 EAAQSKSGNGPSRAA
-197 IQDDNQAPYVF
+197 MQDDNQAPYVF

-322 NKRIDIKANVDANS
+322 NKRIDIKANVDDNS

-372 KAVRKTGGKVSG
+372 KTVRKTGGKVSG
-384 FFVKLGKKIKD
+384 FFAKLGKKIKD
-395 TFQTMIIWRAFNAI
+395 IFSQMIIWRTINAVFTS
-409 LTGLRD
+409 LKD

-444 LAAALLP
+444 FAAALLP

-497 AGSLNGTA
+497 AGSLDGTA

-525 SKSDSSG
+525 SKSDGGG

-547 EIPDNVLSFLEK
+547 EIPDNILAFAEK
-559 VKALL
+559 IRELFG
-564 DRIRNAIPESTII
+564 RIKDAIAE
-577 AVTNIFNTLRNTILE
+577 
-592 TVSATENWF
+592 
-601 KGLNFEPLITAVDKI
+601 LNFSPLIASVNSVLAALSPFVDL
-616 IVALD
+616 VRGAL
-621 PLVAL
+621 A
-626 ICETLL
+626 

-641 LATWS
+641 LAKWS
-646 IEEAAPTTLTLFA
+646 IEEAAPASLNLFA
-659 KAIESVTNVLS
+659 SAIRAVTSILN
-670 PLIEG
+670 PIIEG
-675 VKVLWDSIS
+675 LKVLWDEVLQPI
-684 PVVDWVKNIL
+684 VDWLKDRVIAVIDKIREAFDKVSETFEKHGESLKNIISS
-694 LSVIVEITKAVEKT
+694 LSDI
-708 GNLFSEHKDSI
+708 
-719 VKIFRAIGDALKAV
+719 
-733 WVRVEPALSLLW
+733 
-745 DLLKSIFET
+745 
-754 TLSKA
+754 LSKLWELLEPVLTFVFDMISA
-759 ISQIGLV
+759 IFGRDIDKFLAQLGLMLDIISGILDVLIGIL
-766 IDVIAGLADFLLGV
+766 
-780 FTLDFNRA
+780 TLDFDRA
-788 WEGIKTIFS
+788 AEGVKTIFN
-797 GIIEYFK
+797 GVVEYIK
-804 ERINSVT
+804 ERIRTAV
-811 EFFKNSINAVGSF
+811 EFFQNSLNAVGEF
-824 FSNILAAGRNIVE
+824 FSNLLSSGRNIVE

-845 TIEGAPIWI
+845 TIEGAPVWV

-865 FIGIVNAI
+865 FIGIINGI

-884 NKIQIKVPEWVAK
+884 NKIQIPMPKWVAD
-897 LLGIKGDT
+897 LLGVDGGSF
-905 WGFNI
+905 GFHI
-910 PKLSLFDKLSLNAF
+910 EKIALFDKLHINAF
-924 SGGGHSGGSS
+924 SGGGGGGHSS
-934 YVAALASGGIAYGDT
+934 VAALASGGIAYGDT

>member
-120 STKLEALKTD
+120 STKLEALKAD

-143 IESLG
+143 IESLS
-148 RKIEAVIKQLDRAKS
+148 RKIEAVTKQLDRAKL
-163 SYDLFFDADRQY
+163 SYDRFLDADRQY

-182 EAAQSKSGNDPSRAA
+182 EAAQSKSGNGPSRAV

-223 MDAMMQDDAD
+223 MDALSQNGAD

-322 NKRIDIKANVDANS
+322 NKRIDIKANVDDNS

-372 KAVRKTGGKVSG
+372 KTVRKTGGKVSG

-395 TFQTMIIWRAFNAI
+395 TFSKMIIWRALNAI

-431 SQLATSTLYLKNS
+431 SRLATSTLYLKNS

-486 FVQAIQLQQDY
+486 FVQAIQLQQNY

-525 SKSDSSG
+525 SKSDGGG

-547 EIPDNVLSFLEK
+547 EIPDNVLSFLERLK
-559 VKALL
+559 EKLSPETLQYIQQIPKAFEEIKKSLAAIWESEAFQKILAAVASVSL
-564 DRIRNAIPESTII
+564 DALTTTLWII
-577 AVTNIFNTLRNTILE
+577 ADVL
-592 TVSATENWF
+592 
-601 KGLNFEPLITAVDKI
+601 KI
-616 IVALD
+616 IQGIFQGDWGILWDGTKSLLFDTLVSPFT
-621 PLVAL
+621 PLM
-626 ICETLL
+626 
-632 WGYENVLLP
+632 
-641 LATWS
+641 
-646 IEEAAPTTLTLFA
+646 
-659 KAIESVTNVLS
+659 
-670 PLIEG
+670 EG
-675 VKVLWDSIS
+675 VVSWFYGDDYNAWS
-684 PVVDWVKNIL
+684 
-694 LSVIVEITKAVEKT
+694 TA
-708 GNLFSEHKDSI
+708 FSD
-719 VKIFRAIGDALKAV
+719 
-733 WVRVEPALSLLW
+733 
-745 DLLKSIFET
+745 
-754 TLSKA
+754 
-759 ISQIGLV
+759 
-766 IDVIAGLADFLLGV
+766 
-780 FTLDFNRA
+780 
-788 WEGIKTIFS
+788 
-797 GIIEYFK
+797 EY
-804 ERINSVT
+804 
-811 EFFKNSINAVGSF
+811 GY
-824 FSNILAAGRNIVE
+824 SNILRLIQAAIHGDEEAIAALEEYENKVSNLTSEEKAAAWEKTWDTIIGNFKSKFAPLANWLNEKVISPIGDFFAGLWNTVYDAVVEWWTKIKNFFSSIPNWFLSNIV
-837 TFYNNIKK
+837 
-845 TIEGAPIWI
+845 
-854 RVKVLYPIANF
+854 YPIANF
-865 FIGIVNAI
+865 FIGIANAI
-873 IKGINW
+873 ITAVNW
-879 LIDGL
+879 VIEQL
-884 NKIQIKVPEWVAK
+884 NKIQIPMPEWVAK
-897 LLGIKGDT
+897 LLGVKEGT
-905 WGFNI
+905 FGFNI
-910 PKLSLFDKLSLNAF
+910 PKLSLLDNLRLNAF

>member
-72 PQRASSKSS
+72 HQRASSKSS

-120 STKLEALKTD
+120 STKLEALKAD

-143 IESLG
+143 IESLS
-148 RKIEAVIKQLDRAKS
+148 RKIEAVTKQLDRAKS
-163 SYDLFFDADRQY
+163 SYDRFLDADQQY

-182 EAAQSKSGNDPSRAA
+182 EAAQSKSGNGPSRAV

-223 MDAMMQDDAD
+223 MDAMLQDDAD
-233 SIANKWSAADEALS
+233 SIADKWSAADEALS

-266 MAIELL
+266 MTIELL

-372 KAVRKTGGKVSG
+372 KTVRKTGGKVSG

-395 TFQTMIIWRAFNAI
+395 TFSKMIIWRALNAI

-431 SQLATSTLYLKNS
+431 SRLATSTLYLKNS

-525 SKSDSSG
+525 SKSDGSG

-547 EIPDNVLSFLEK
+547 EIPDNVLSFLERLK
-559 VKALL
+559 EKLSPETLQYIQQIPKAFEEIKKSLAAIWESEAFQKILAAVASVSL
-564 DRIRNAIPESTII
+564 DALTTTLWII
-577 AVTNIFNTLRNTILE
+577 ADVL
-592 TVSATENWF
+592 
-601 KGLNFEPLITAVDKI
+601 KI
-616 IVALD
+616 IQGIFQGDWGILWDGTKSLLFDTLVSPFT
-621 PLVAL
+621 PLM
-626 ICETLL
+626 
-632 WGYENVLLP
+632 
-641 LATWS
+641 
-646 IEEAAPTTLTLFA
+646 
-659 KAIESVTNVLS
+659 
-670 PLIEG
+670 EG
-675 VKVLWDSIS
+675 VVSWFYGDDYNAWS
-684 PVVDWVKNIL
+684 
-694 LSVIVEITKAVEKT
+694 TA
-708 GNLFSEHKDSI
+708 FSD
-719 VKIFRAIGDALKAV
+719 
-733 WVRVEPALSLLW
+733 
-745 DLLKSIFET
+745 
-754 TLSKA
+754 
-759 ISQIGLV
+759 
-766 IDVIAGLADFLLGV
+766 
-780 FTLDFNRA
+780 
-788 WEGIKTIFS
+788 
-797 GIIEYFK
+797 EY
-804 ERINSVT
+804 
-811 EFFKNSINAVGSF
+811 GY
-824 FSNILAAGRNIVE
+824 SNILRLIQAAIHGDEEAIAALEEYENKVGNLTSEEKAAAWEKTWDTIIENFKSKFAPLANWLNEKVISPIGDFFAGLWNTVYDAVVEWWTKIKNFFSSIPNWFLSNIV
-837 TFYNNIKK
+837 
-845 TIEGAPIWI
+845 
-854 RVKVLYPIANF
+854 YPIANF
-865 FIGIVNAI
+865 FIGIANAI
-873 IKGINW
+873 ITAVNW
-879 LIDGL
+879 VIEQL
-884 NKIQIKVPEWVAK
+884 NKIQIPMPEWVAK
-897 LLGIKGDT
+897 LLGVKEGAF
-905 WGFNI
+905 GFNI
-910 PKLSLFDKLSLNAF
+910 PKLSLLDNLRLNAF

>member
-72 PQRASSKSS
+72 SQRASSKSS
-81 AATKLTEQWEKA
+81 VATKLTEQWEKA
-93 TEALKKYTATLEG
+93 AEALKKYNATLEG
-106 ADSTQQYGAKVEYL
+106 TDSTQQYGAKVEYL
-120 STKLEALKTD
+120 SAKLEALKTD
-130 FNKAFEDGANPTA
+130 FNKAFEDSANPTA
-143 IESLG
+143 LESLG

-182 EAAQSKSGNDPSRAA
+182 EAAQSKSGNGPSRAA

-223 MDAMMQDDAD
+223 MDALMQDDAD

-372 KAVRKTGGKVSG
+372 KTVRKTGGKVSG

-395 TFQTMIIWRAFNAI
+395 TFATMIIWRAINAI
-409 LTGLRD
+409 LIGLRD

-486 FVQAIQLQQDY
+486 FVQAVQLQQDY

-532 AYNPATDYGGMFEEV
+532 AYDPATDYGGMFEEV
-547 EIPDNVLSFLEK
+547 EIPDNILTVAEK
-559 VKALL
+559 VRELFG
-564 DRIRNAIPESTII
+564 RIRDAIAE
-577 AVTNIFNTLRNTILE
+577 
-592 TVSATENWF
+592 
-601 KGLNFEPLITAVDKI
+601 LNFSPLIASVNSVLAALSPFVD
-616 IVALD
+616 
-621 PLVAL
+621 LV
-626 ICETLL
+626 CGTLA
-632 WGYENVLLP
+632 WGYENILLP
-641 LATWS
+641 LAKWS
-646 IEEAAPTTLTLFA
+646 IEEAGPASLNMFA
-659 KAIESVTNVLS
+659 AAIQAVTSVLD
-670 PLIEG
+670 PIIEG
-675 VKVLWDSIS
+675 LKILWDEALRPI
-684 PVVDWVKNIL
+684 VDWL
-694 LSVIVEITKAVEKT
+694 
-708 GNLFSEHKDSI
+708 KD
-719 VKIFRAIGDALKAV
+719 RA
-733 WVRVEPALSLLW
+733 
-745 DLLKSIFET
+745 
-754 TLSKA
+754 
-759 ISQIGLV
+759 
-766 IDVIAGLADFLLGV
+766 IDVIDETREVFEKISETFDKHGESIKNIFSSLSDILSELWEHLEPVLTFIFDMLLAIFGRDIDKFLAQLGLMLDIISGILDVLIGI
-780 FTLDFNRA
+780 FTLDFDRA
-788 WEGIKTIFS
+788 AEGVKTIFN
-797 GIIEYFK
+797 GVVEYIK
-804 ERINSVT
+804 ERIRTAV
-811 EFFKNSINAVGSF
+811 EFFQNSLNAVGEF
-824 FSNILAAGRNIVE
+824 FSNLLSSGRNIVE

-845 TIEGAPIWI
+845 TIEGAPVWV

-865 FIGIVNAI
+865 FIGIINGI

-884 NKIQIKVPEWVAK
+884 NKIQIPMPKWVAD
-897 LLGIKGDT
+897 LLGVDGGSF
-905 WGFNI
+905 GFHI
-910 PKLSLFDKLSLNAF
+910 EKIALFDKLHINAF
-924 SGGGHSGGSS
+924 SGGGGGGHSS
-934 YVAALASGGIAYGDT
+934 VAALASGGIAYGDT

>member
-1 MITVEE
+1 M
-7 LQIILGCDATVAETA
+7 
-22 LDKIIAKVDAFKARV
+22 
-37 GKSLEATAVKTQ
+37 
-49 QTAERVNKKLSSNT
+49 
-63 EAATEQSQA
+63 
-72 PQRASSKSS
+72 
-81 AATKLTEQWEKA
+81 
-93 TEALKKYTATLEG
+93 
-106 ADSTQQYGAKVEYL
+106 
-120 STKLEALKTD
+120 
-130 FNKAFEDGANPTA
+130 
-143 IESLG
+143 
-148 RKIEAVIKQLDRAKS
+148 
-163 SYDLFFDADRQY
+163 FFDADRQY

-322 NKRIDIKANVDANS
+322 NKRIDIKANVNANS

-372 KAVRKTGGKVSG
+372 KTVRKTGGKVSG

-395 TFQTMIIWRAFNAI
+395 TFSKMIIWRALNA
-409 LTGLRD
+409 LFTGLRD

-497 AGSLNGTA
+497 AGSLDGTA
-505 EAAEKVHQQ
+505 ESAEKVHQQ

-547 EIPDNVLSFLEK
+547 EIPDNILSFLEK
-559 VKALL
+559 LKEKLSPETLQYIQQIPKAFEEIKKSLAAIWESEAFQKILAAVASVSL
-564 DRIRNAIPESTII
+564 DALTTTLWII
-577 AVTNIFNTLRNTILE
+577 ADVL
-592 TVSATENWF
+592 
-601 KGLNFEPLITAVDKI
+601 KI
-616 IVALD
+616 IQGIFQGDWGILWDGTKSLLFDTLVSPAA
-621 PLVAL
+621 PLMEGLVSWFYGDDYDA
-626 ICETLL
+626 
-632 WGYENVLLP
+632 
-641 LATWS
+641 WS
-646 IEEAAPTTLTLFA
+646 TAFSDEYGHGNILRLVQAAIHGDEEAIAALEEFQNNASNLTSEE
-659 KAIESVTNVLS
+659 KAAAWEMV
-670 PLIEG
+670 
-675 VKVLWDSIS
+675 WDSIIENFKSKFAPLANWLNEKVIS
-684 PVVDWVKNIL
+684 P
-694 LSVIVEITKAVEKT
+694 
-708 GNLFSEHKDSI
+708 
-719 VKIFRAIGDALKAV
+719 IGD
-733 WVRVEPALSLLW
+733 
-745 DLLKSIFET
+745 FF
-754 TLSKA
+754 
-759 ISQIGLV
+759 
-766 IDVIAGLADFLLGV
+766 AGLWNTVYDAV
-780 FTLDFNRA
+780 VEWWTK
-788 WEGIKTIFS
+788 IK
-797 GIIEYFK
+797 
-804 ERINSVT
+804 N
-811 EFFKNSINAVGSF
+811 F
-824 FSNILAAGRNIVE
+824 FSSIPNWFLSNIV
-837 TFYNNIKK
+837 
-845 TIEGAPIWI
+845 
-854 RVKVLYPIANF
+854 YPVANF
-865 FIGIVNAI
+865 FIGIANAI
-873 IKGINW
+873 ITAVNW
-879 LIDGL
+879 VIEQL
-884 NKIQIKVPEWVAK
+884 NKIQIPIPEWVAK

-910 PKLSLFDKLSLNAF
+910 QKLSLLDKLSLNAF
-924 SGGGHSGGSS
+924 SGGGHSSGSS